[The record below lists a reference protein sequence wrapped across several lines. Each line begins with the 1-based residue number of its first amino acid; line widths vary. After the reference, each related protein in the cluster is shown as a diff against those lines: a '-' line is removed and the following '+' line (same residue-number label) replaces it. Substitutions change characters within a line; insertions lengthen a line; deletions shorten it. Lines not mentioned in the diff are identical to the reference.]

1 MLTSIC
7 LCLEN
12 NIQNRKRYW
21 KRGDGMFETGL
32 QYVRADFHLHTCKDK
47 EFIYSGEQNSFI
59 NDYVSALK
67 EANIN
72 IGVITNHNKF
82 DREEYK
88 AIRKAAKK
96 QDIFILPGV
105 ELTVKEGANG
115 IHTLIVFDPDEWFEN
130 GNNHIQTFL
139 TAAFATIP
147 NPENRNTKSIYD
159 LKNVFEQLNA
169 YGRDYFILFAHVDQ
183 NSGLFSECKGG
194 LLESLAGFA
203 PFRNRVLGLQKSRTR
218 DNLTQFE
225 RCCGYLPALVEGSD
239 PKSITD
245 IGKGDKCTYLKIG
258 EYSYAAIKFAL
269 QDHRDRVSENIPDS
283 KHGFIESISFQGGKF
298 DGQTIMFS
306 RELNTLIGI
315 RGSGKSSVLEA
326 VRYVLGLT
334 AQMDKEYK
342 DSLVKNVFGSGG
354 KATLNVIDKH
364 GKRYAVSRIF
374 GERINIL
381 DENGNDLN
389 INPISLLDGVQYFGQ
404 KDLSGSA
411 DHENGLLEKL
421 ISGRIGQR
429 SNLDSCVNEL
439 IRTVERLLDVSKIPQ
454 QMTEVTTSQ
463 TELEHKLSIFEEK
476 GVADKLK
483 KQSGYAT
490 DTTKLDAVKIK
501 IDAISR
507 DIRNAFS
514 KNAVASNALDGYS
527 SEFNKDIFEDV
538 SRVLSLIDVQLTQ
551 IGSCIAE
558 IDKQRSGMENII
570 SRLKERTDSLADEFA
585 EIKRE
590 IKDETLDVDSFVKM
604 TAELQKMKEKLK
616 QLGEEASSK
625 SKIKASFTKAI
636 RERNDAL
643 LSTYNAY
650 KAETERIN
658 KNQTELRIEIT
669 FKGDREGFKSQLKN
683 DFKGTGVS
691 DIKYQAICDA
701 FTDYAAII
709 EDWIISNGYKLKSIV
724 TPGEYVK
731 MEDKLRNQ
739 YEELL
744 GRQVENKVDIYYHGK
759 LLRQHSI
766 GQRASA
772 LILFILTQDDNDII
786 FIDQPE
792 DDLDNKV
799 IYDEVITAIAQ
810 KKPYMQ
816 FIFATHNANI
826 PVLGDSERVL
836 VVEFQETKIDVT
848 QGNIDLDSTH
858 KQIVDIMEGGKEA
871 FDKRQL
877 IYTSWR

>member
-1 MLTSIC
+1 
-7 LCLEN
+7 
-12 NIQNRKRYW
+12 
-21 KRGDGMFETGL
+21 MFESGL
-32 QYVRADFHLHTCKDK
+32 QYVRTDFHLHTCKDK

-72 IGVITNHNKF
+72 VGVITNHNKF

-105 ELTVKEGANG
+105 ELTIKEGANG
-115 IHTLIVFDPDEWFEN
+115 IHTLIVFNPDEWFED

-147 NPENRNTKSIYD
+147 NPENRNTKSVYD
-159 LKNVFEQLNA
+159 LKNVFEQLDA
-169 YGRDYFILFAHVDQ
+169 YGRDYFIIFAHVDQ

-203 PFRNRVLGLQKSRTR
+203 SFRNRVLGLQKSRTR

-269 QDHRDRVSENIPDS
+269 QDHRDRVSENVPDN

-306 RELNTLIGI
+306 CELNTLIGI

-342 DSLVKNVFGSGG
+342 ESLVKNVFGSGG

-364 GKRYAVSRIF
+364 GKRYSVSRIF
-374 GERINIL
+374 GERINVL

-389 INPISLLDGVQYFGQ
+389 INPISLFDGIQYFGQ
-404 KDLSGSA
+404 KDLSSSA

-421 ISGRIGQR
+421 ISGRIGQP

-439 IRTVERLLDVSKIPQ
+439 VRTVERLLDVSKIPQ
-454 QMTEVTTSQ
+454 QMTEVTTQQ

-490 DTTKLDAVKIK
+490 DTTKVDAVKNR
-501 IDAISR
+501 IDTILR

-514 KNAVASNALDGYS
+514 KNSVASNALDGYS
-527 SEFNKDIFEDV
+527 SDFNKDIFNDI
-538 SRVLSLIDVQLTQ
+538 STVLSLIDVQLAQ
-551 IGSCIAE
+551 IGSCIE
-558 IDKQRSGMENII
+558 EMEKQCGDMEDII
-570 SRLKERTDSLADEFA
+570 ALLRERTDSLADEFA

-604 TAELQKMKEKLK
+604 TAELQKNKEKLK
-616 QLGEEASSK
+616 QLSEEAFSK
-625 SKIKASFTKAI
+625 SKIEAAFTTAV

-643 LSTYNAY
+643 LTTYNAY
-650 KAETERIN
+650 KNETERIN
-658 KNQTELRIEIT
+658 QNQSELRIEIT

-683 DFKGTGVS
+683 DFRGTGIS
-691 DIKYQAICDA
+691 DAKYQLICDA
-701 FTDYAAII
+701 FTDYTAII
-709 EDWIISNGYKLKSIV
+709 EDWIIHDGDILKSIV
-724 TPGEYVK
+724 ASSEYIK
-731 MEDKLRNQ
+731 LEDKLRNQ

-744 GRQVENKVDIYYHGK
+744 SRQVENKVDIYYHGK

-799 IYDEVITAIAQ
+799 IYDEVITAIVQ

-816 FIFATHNANI
+816 FVFATHNANI

-836 VVEFQETKIDVT
+836 VVEFQETQIAVA

-877 IYTSWR
+877 IYTSWH

>member
-1 MLTSIC
+1 
-7 LCLEN
+7 
-12 NIQNRKRYW
+12 
-21 KRGDGMFETGL
+21 MFESGL
-32 QYVRADFHLHTCKDK
+32 QYVRADFHLHTLKDK
-47 EFIYSGEQNSFI
+47 EFTYSGESTSFVG
-59 NDYVSALK
+59 DYVSALK
-67 EANIN
+67 NASIN
-72 IGVITNHNKF
+72 VGIITNHNKF
-82 DREEYK
+82 DIEEYK

-115 IHTLIVFDPDEWFEN
+115 IHTLIVFNPEEWLEN

-139 TAAFATIP
+139 TAAFATIS
-147 NPENRNTKSIYD
+147 NPENCNTKSIFD
-159 LKNVFEQLNA
+159 LKNVFDQLDA
-169 YGRDYFILFAHVDQ
+169 YVRDYFIVFAHVDQ
-183 NSGLFSECKGG
+183 NSGLFSECRGG

-203 PFRNRVLGLQKSRTR
+203 PFRHRVLGLQKSRTR
-218 DNLTQFE
+218 DNLGKFE
-225 RCCGYLPALVEGSD
+225 KCCGYLPALVEGSD
-239 PKSITD
+239 PKSISD
-245 IGKGDKCTYLKIG
+245 IGKGDRCTYLKIG

-269 QDHRDRVSENIPDS
+269 QDYRDRVSESVPDN

-315 RGSGKSSVLEA
+315 RGSGKSSILEA

-334 AQMDKEYK
+334 AQMDKDYK
-342 DSLVKNVFGSGG
+342 ESLVKNVFGSGG

-364 GKRYAVSRIF
+364 GKHYSVSRIL
-374 GERINIL
+374 GERINVL
-381 DENGNDLN
+381 DETGNDLN
-389 INPISLLDGVQYFGQ
+389 INPISLFDGVQYFGQ
-404 KDLSGSA
+404 KDLSSSA

-421 ISGRIGQR
+421 ISGRIGQP
-429 SNLDSCVNEL
+429 SNLDNCVNEL
-439 IRTVERLLDVSKIPQ
+439 IKTVERLLDVSKIPQ
-454 QMTEVTTSQ
+454 QMTEVTTQQ

-490 DTTKLDAVKIK
+490 DTAKLDAVKNR
-501 IDAISR
+501 IDTILR
-507 DIRNAFS
+507 DIRTAFS
-514 KNAVASNALDGYS
+514 KNSVVSSALDGYS
-527 SEFNKDIFEDV
+527 SDFNKDIFGDV
-538 SRVLSLIDVQLTQ
+538 SIVLSSIDAQLAQ
-551 IGSCIAE
+551 IGSCIVE
-558 IDKQRSGMENII
+558 IEKQRSGMDDLI
-570 SRLKERTDSLADEFA
+570 SRLKERIDSLADEFA

-590 IKDETLDVDSFVKM
+590 IKDDTLDVDSFVKM
-604 TAELQKMKEKLK
+604 TAELQKTKEKLK
-616 QLGEEASSK
+616 QLSEEASSK
-625 SKIKASFTKAI
+625 SKIEASFTKAT
-636 RERNDAL
+636 RERNEAL
-643 LSTYNAY
+643 LATYNAY

-658 KNQTELRIEIT
+658 QNQTELKIEIT
-669 FKGDREGFKSQLKN
+669 FKGDREGFKAQLKN
-683 DFKGTGVS
+683 DFKGTGIS
-691 DIKYQAICDA
+691 DIKYQAICDS

-709 EDWIISNGYKLKSIV
+709 EDWIVCDGSKLKGIV

-731 MEDKLRNQ
+731 LEDKLRGQ

-744 GRQVENKVDIYYHGK
+744 NRQVENKVDIYYHGK

-836 VVEFQETKIDVT
+836 VVEFQESRIDVA

>member
-1 MLTSIC
+1 
-7 LCLEN
+7 
-12 NIQNRKRYW
+12 
-21 KRGDGMFETGL
+21 MFESGL
-32 QYVRADFHLHTCKDK
+32 QYVRADFHLHTLKDK
-47 EFIYSGEQNSFI
+47 EFTYSGESTSFVG
-59 NDYVSALK
+59 DYVSALK
-67 EANIN
+67 NASIN
-72 IGVITNHNKF
+72 VGIITNHNKF
-82 DREEYK
+82 DIEEYK

-96 QDIFILPGV
+96 QYIFILPGV

-115 IHTLIVFDPDEWFEN
+115 IHTLIVFNPEEWLEN

-139 TAAFATIP
+139 TAAFATIS
-147 NPENRNTKSIYD
+147 NPENRNTKSIFD
-159 LKNVFEQLNA
+159 LKNVFDQLDA
-169 YGRDYFILFAHVDQ
+169 YGRDYFIVFAHVDQ
-183 NSGLFSECKGG
+183 NSGLFSECRGG

-203 PFRNRVLGLQKSRTR
+203 PFRHRVLGLQKSRTR
-218 DNLTQFE
+218 DNLGKFE
-225 RCCGYLPALVEGSD
+225 KFCGYLPALVEGSD
-239 PKSITD
+239 PKSISD
-245 IGKGDKCTYLKIG
+245 IGKGDRCTYLKIG

-269 QDHRDRVSENIPDS
+269 QDYRERVSESVPNN

-298 DGQTIMFS
+298 DGQTIIFS

-315 RGSGKSSVLEA
+315 RGSGKSSILEA

-334 AQMDKEYK
+334 AQMDKDYK
-342 DSLVKNVFGSGG
+342 ESLVKNVFGSGG

-364 GKRYAVSRIF
+364 GKHYSVSRIL
-374 GERINIL
+374 GERINVL
-381 DENGNDLN
+381 DETGNDLN
-389 INPISLLDGVQYFGQ
+389 INPISLFDGVQYFGQ
-404 KDLSGSA
+404 KDLSSSA

-421 ISGRIGQR
+421 ISGRIGQP
-429 SNLDSCVNEL
+429 SNLDNCVNEL
-439 IRTVERLLDVSKIPQ
+439 IKTVERLLDVSKIPQ
-454 QMTEVTTSQ
+454 QMTEVTAQQ

-490 DTTKLDAVKIK
+490 DTAKLDAVKNR
-501 IDAISR
+501 IDTILR
-507 DIRNAFS
+507 DIRTAFS
-514 KNAVASNALDGYS
+514 KNSVVSSALDGYS
-527 SEFNKDIFEDV
+527 SDFNKDIFGDV
-538 SRVLSLIDVQLTQ
+538 SIVLSSIDAQLAQ
-551 IGSCIAE
+551 IDSCIVE
-558 IDKQRSGMENII
+558 IEKQRSGMDDLI
-570 SRLKERTDSLADEFA
+570 SRLKERIDSLADEFA
-585 EIKRE
+585 QIKRE
-590 IKDETLDVDSFVKM
+590 IKDDTLDVDSFVKM
-604 TAELQKMKEKLK
+604 TAELQKTKEKLK
-616 QLGEEASSK
+616 QLSEEASAK
-625 SKIKASFTKAI
+625 SKIEASFTKAT
-636 RERNDAL
+636 RERNEAL
-643 LSTYNAY
+643 LATYNAY

-658 KNQTELRIEIT
+658 QNQTELKIEIT
-669 FKGDREGFKSQLKN
+669 FKGDREGFKAQLKN
-683 DFKGTGVS
+683 DFKGTGIS
-691 DIKYQAICDA
+691 DIKYQAICDS

-709 EDWIISNGYKLKSIV
+709 EDWIVCDGSKLKGIV
-724 TPGEYVK
+724 TSGEYVK
-731 MEDKLRNQ
+731 LEDKLRGQ

-744 GRQVENKVDIYYHGK
+744 NRQVENKVDIYYHGK

-836 VVEFQETKIDVT
+836 VVEFQESRIDVA

>member
-1 MLTSIC
+1 
-7 LCLEN
+7 
-12 NIQNRKRYW
+12 
-21 KRGDGMFETGL
+21 MFESGL
-32 QYVRADFHLHTCKDK
+32 QYVRADFHLHTLKDK
-47 EFIYSGEQNSFI
+47 EFTYSGESTSFVG
-59 NDYVSALK
+59 DYVSALK
-67 EANIN
+67 NASIN
-72 IGVITNHNKF
+72 VGIITNHNKF
-82 DREEYK
+82 DIEEYK

-115 IHTLIVFDPDEWFEN
+115 IHTLIVFNPDEWLEN
-130 GNNHIQTFL
+130 ANNHIQTFL
-139 TAAFATIP
+139 TAAFATIS
-147 NPENRNTKSIYD
+147 NPENRNTKSIFD
-159 LKNVFEQLNA
+159 LKNVFDQLDA
-169 YGRDYFILFAHVDQ
+169 YGRDYFIVFAHVDQ
-183 NSGLFSECKGG
+183 NSGLFSECRGG

-203 PFRNRVLGLQKSRTR
+203 PFRHRVLGLQKSRTR
-218 DNLTQFE
+218 DNLGKFE
-225 RCCGYLPALVEGSD
+225 KCCGYLPALVEGSD
-239 PKSITD
+239 PKSISD
-245 IGKGDKCTYLKIG
+245 IGKGDRCTYLKIG

-269 QDHRDRVSENIPDS
+269 QDYRDRVSESVPDN

-315 RGSGKSSVLEA
+315 RGSGKSSILEA

-334 AQMDKEYK
+334 AQMDKDYK
-342 DSLVKNVFGSGG
+342 ESLVKNVFGSGG

-364 GKRYAVSRIF
+364 GKHYSVSRIL
-374 GERINIL
+374 GERINVL
-381 DENGNDLN
+381 DETGNDLN
-389 INPISLLDGVQYFGQ
+389 INPISLFDGVQYFGQ
-404 KDLSGSA
+404 KDLSSSA

-421 ISGRIGQR
+421 ISGRIGQP
-429 SNLDSCVNEL
+429 SNLDNCVNEL
-439 IRTVERLLDVSKIPQ
+439 IKTVECLLDVSKIPQ
-454 QMTEVTTSQ
+454 QMTEVTTQQ

-490 DTTKLDAVKIK
+490 DTAKLDAVKNR
-501 IDAISR
+501 IDTILR
-507 DIRNAFS
+507 DIRTAFS
-514 KNAVASNALDGYS
+514 KNSVVSSALDGYS
-527 SEFNKDIFEDV
+527 SDFNKDIFGDV
-538 SRVLSLIDVQLTQ
+538 SIALSSIDAQLAQ
-551 IGSCIAE
+551 IGSCIVE
-558 IDKQRSGMENII
+558 IEKQRSGMDDLI
-570 SRLKERTDSLADEFA
+570 SRLKERIDSLADEFA

-590 IKDETLDVDSFVKM
+590 IKDDTLDVDSFVKM
-604 TAELQKMKEKLK
+604 TAELQKTKEKLK
-616 QLGEEASSK
+616 QLSEEASSK
-625 SKIKASFTKAI
+625 SKIEASFTKAT
-636 RERNDAL
+636 RERNEAL
-643 LSTYNAY
+643 LATYNAY

-658 KNQTELRIEIT
+658 QNQTELKIEIT
-669 FKGDREGFKSQLKN
+669 FKGDREGFKAQLKN
-683 DFKGTGVS
+683 DFKGTGIS
-691 DIKYQAICDA
+691 DIKYQAICDS

-709 EDWIISNGYKLKSIV
+709 EDWIVCDGSKLKGIV

-731 MEDKLRNQ
+731 LEDKLRGQ

-744 GRQVENKVDIYYHGK
+744 NRQVENKVDIYYHGK

-836 VVEFQETKIDVT
+836 VVEFQESRIDVA

-877 IYTSWR
+877 IYTSWH

>member
-1 MLTSIC
+1 
-7 LCLEN
+7 
-12 NIQNRKRYW
+12 
-21 KRGDGMFETGL
+21 MFESGL
-32 QYVRADFHLHTCKDK
+32 QYVRADFHLHTLKDK
-47 EFIYSGEQNSFI
+47 EFTYSGESTSFVG
-59 NDYVSALK
+59 DYVSALK
-67 EANIN
+67 NASIN
-72 IGVITNHNKF
+72 VGIITNHNKF
-82 DREEYK
+82 DIEEYK

-115 IHTLIVFDPDEWFEN
+115 IHTLIVFNPEEWLEN

-139 TAAFATIP
+139 TAAFATIS
-147 NPENRNTKSIYD
+147 NPENCNTKSIFD
-159 LKNVFEQLNA
+159 LKKLFDQLDA
-169 YGRDYFILFAHVDQ
+169 YGRDYFIVFAHVDQ
-183 NSGLFSECKGG
+183 NSGLFSECRGG

-203 PFRNRVLGLQKSRTR
+203 PFRHRVLGLQKSRTR
-218 DNLTQFE
+218 DNLGKFE
-225 RCCGYLPALVEGSD
+225 KCCGYLPALVEGSD
-239 PKSITD
+239 PKSISD
-245 IGKGDKCTYLKIG
+245 IGKGDRCTYLKIG

-269 QDHRDRVSENIPDS
+269 QDYRDRVSESVPDN

-315 RGSGKSSVLEA
+315 RGSGKSSILEA

-334 AQMDKEYK
+334 AQMDKDYK
-342 DSLVKNVFGSGG
+342 ESLVKNVFGSGG

-364 GKRYAVSRIF
+364 GKHYSVSRIL
-374 GERINIL
+374 GERINVL
-381 DENGNDLN
+381 DETGNDLN
-389 INPISLLDGVQYFGQ
+389 INPISLFDGVQYFGQ
-404 KDLSGSA
+404 KDLSSSA

-421 ISGRIGQR
+421 ISGRIGQP
-429 SNLDSCVNEL
+429 SNLDNCVNEL
-439 IRTVERLLDVSKIPQ
+439 IKTVERLLDVSKIPQ
-454 QMTEVTTSQ
+454 QMTEVTTQQ

-490 DTTKLDAVKIK
+490 DTAKLDAVKNR
-501 IDAISR
+501 IDTILR
-507 DIRNAFS
+507 DIRTAFS
-514 KNAVASNALDGYS
+514 KNSVVSSALDGYS
-527 SEFNKDIFEDV
+527 SDFNKDIFGDV
-538 SRVLSLIDVQLTQ
+538 SIVLSSIDAQLAQ
-551 IGSCIAE
+551 IGSCIVE
-558 IDKQRSGMENII
+558 IEKQRSGMDDLI
-570 SRLKERTDSLADEFA
+570 SRLKERIDSLADEFA

-590 IKDETLDVDSFVKM
+590 IKDDTLDVDSFVKM
-604 TAELQKMKEKLK
+604 TAELQKTKEKLK
-616 QLGEEASSK
+616 QLSEEASSK
-625 SKIKASFTKAI
+625 SKIEASFTKAT
-636 RERNDAL
+636 RERNEAL
-643 LSTYNAY
+643 LATYNAY

-658 KNQTELRIEIT
+658 QNQTELKIEIT
-669 FKGDREGFKSQLKN
+669 FKGDREGFKAQLKN
-683 DFKGTGVS
+683 DFKGTGIS
-691 DIKYQAICDA
+691 DIKYQAICDS

-709 EDWIISNGYKLKSIV
+709 EDWIVCDGSKLKGIV

-731 MEDKLRNQ
+731 LEDKLRGQ

-744 GRQVENKVDIYYHGK
+744 NRQVENKVDIYYHGK

-836 VVEFQETKIDVT
+836 VVEFQESRIDVA

>member
-1 MLTSIC
+1 
-7 LCLEN
+7 
-12 NIQNRKRYW
+12 
-21 KRGDGMFETGL
+21 MFETGL
-32 QYVRADFHLHTCKDK
+32 QYVRADFHLHTGKDK
-47 EFIYSGEQNSFI
+47 EFVYSGEQNSFVS
-59 NDYVSALK
+59 DYISALK
-67 EANIN
+67 AANIN
-72 IGVITNHNKF
+72 IGIITNHNKF
-82 DREEYK
+82 DKEEYK
-88 AIRKAAKK
+88 AIRRAAKK

-105 ELTVKEGANG
+105 ELTIKEGANG
-115 IHTLIVFDPDEWFEN
+115 VHTLIVFNPDEWLED

-147 NPENRNTKSIYD
+147 NPENRNTKSVYD
-159 LKNVFEQLNA
+159 LKDVFEQLDA
-169 YGRDYFILFAHVDQ
+169 YGR

-203 PFRNRVLGLQKSRTR
+203 PFKNRVLGLQKSRTR
-218 DNLTQFE
+218 DNLKQFE

-239 PKSITD
+239 PKCIKD

-269 QDHRDRVSENIPDS
+269 QDHRDRVSENVPDC

-298 DGQTIMFS
+298 DGQTITFS
-306 RELNTLIGI
+306 CELNTLIGI
-315 RGSGKSSVLEA
+315 RGSGKSSILEA
-326 VRYVLGLT
+326 IRYVLGLT

-342 DSLVKNVFGSGG
+342 ESLVKNVFGSGG
-354 KATLNVIDKH
+354 KATLSVIDKH
-364 GKRYAVSRIF
+364 GKRYSISRIF
-374 GERINIL
+374 GERINVL
-381 DENGNDLN
+381 DESGNDLN
-389 INPISLLDGVQYFGQ
+389 INPISLFDGVQYFGQ
-404 KDLSGSA
+404 KDLSSSA

-421 ISGRIGQR
+421 ISGRIGQP

-439 IRTVERLLDVSKIPQ
+439 VRTVERLLDVSKIPQ
-454 QMTEVTTSQ
+454 QMAETTTQQ
-463 TELEHKLSIFEEK
+463 TELEHKLSIFQEK

-490 DTTKLDAVKIK
+490 DATKLETIK
-501 IDAISR
+501 NRIDTILR
-507 DIRNAFS
+507 DMRNAFS
-514 KNAVASNALDGYS
+514 KNSVLANALDGYS
-527 SEFNKDIFEDV
+527 SDFNKDIFEDV
-538 SRVLSLIDVQLTQ
+538 ATVLSLIDGQLTQ

-558 IDKQRSGMENII
+558 IEKQRSGMEELI
-570 SRLKERTDSLADEFA
+570 SRLKARADSLADEFA

-590 IKDETLDVDSFVKM
+590 IQDETLDVDSFVKM
-604 TAELQKMKEKLK
+604 TTDLQKTKEKLK
-616 QLGEEASSK
+616 QLSEKAASK
-625 SKIKASFTKAI
+625 SKIEASFTKAI

-643 LSTYNAY
+643 LATYNAY

-658 KNQTELRIEIT
+658 HNQTELRIEIT
-669 FKGDREGFKSQLKN
+669 FKGDREGFKSQMKN
-683 DFKGTGVS
+683 DFKGTGIS

-709 EDWIISNGYKLKSIV
+709 EDWIIFDGNKLKSMV
-724 TPGEYVK
+724 SPGEYVK
-731 MEDKLRNQ
+731 LEDKLRNQ

-744 GRQVENKVDIYYHGK
+744 SRQVENKVDIYYHGK

-772 LILFILTQDDNDII
+772 LILFILTQDNNDVI

-799 IYDEVITAIAQ
+799 IYDEVITAIVQ

-836 VVEFQETKIDVT
+836 VVEFKESKIDVA

>member
-1 MLTSIC
+1 M
-7 LCLEN
+7 
-12 NIQNRKRYW
+12 
-21 KRGDGMFETGL
+21 
-32 QYVRADFHLHTCKDK
+32 
-47 EFIYSGEQNSFI
+47 
-59 NDYVSALK
+59 
-67 EANIN
+67 
-72 IGVITNHNKF
+72 
-82 DREEYK
+82 
-88 AIRKAAKK
+88 
-96 QDIFILPGV
+96 
-105 ELTVKEGANG
+105 
-115 IHTLIVFDPDEWFEN
+115 
-130 GNNHIQTFL
+130 
-139 TAAFATIP
+139 
-147 NPENRNTKSIYD
+147 
-159 LKNVFEQLNA
+159 
-169 YGRDYFILFAHVDQ
+169 
-183 NSGLFSECKGG
+183 
-194 LLESLAGFA
+194 LESLAGFA
-203 PFRNRVLGLQKSRTR
+203 PFRHRVLGLQKSRTR
-218 DNLTQFE
+218 DNLGKFE
-225 RCCGYLPALVEGSD
+225 KCCGYLPALVEGSD
-239 PKSITD
+239 PKSISD
-245 IGKGDKCTYLKIG
+245 IGKGDRCTYLKIG

-269 QDHRDRVSENIPDS
+269 QDYRDRVSESVPDN

-315 RGSGKSSVLEA
+315 RGGGKSSILEA

-334 AQMDKEYK
+334 AQMDKDYK
-342 DSLVKNVFGSGG
+342 ESLVKNVFGSGG

-364 GKRYAVSRIF
+364 GKHYSVSRIL
-374 GERINIL
+374 GERINVL
-381 DENGNDLN
+381 DETGNDLN
-389 INPISLLDGVQYFGQ
+389 INPISLFDGVQYFGQ
-404 KDLSGSA
+404 KDLSSSA

-421 ISGRIGQR
+421 ISGRIGQP
-429 SNLDSCVNEL
+429 SNLDNCVNEL
-439 IRTVERLLDVSKIPQ
+439 IKTVERLLDVSKIPQ
-454 QMTEVTTSQ
+454 QMTEVTTQQ

-490 DTTKLDAVKIK
+490 DTAKLDAVKNR
-501 IDAISR
+501 IDTILR
-507 DIRNAFS
+507 DIRTAFS
-514 KNAVASNALDGYS
+514 KNSVVSSALDGYS
-527 SEFNKDIFEDV
+527 SDFNKDIFGDV
-538 SRVLSLIDVQLTQ
+538 SIVLSSIDAQLAQ
-551 IGSCIAE
+551 IGSCIVE
-558 IDKQRSGMENII
+558 IEKQRSGMDDLI
-570 SRLKERTDSLADEFA
+570 SRLKERIDSLADEFA

-590 IKDETLDVDSFVKM
+590 IKDDTLDVDSFVKM
-604 TAELQKMKEKLK
+604 TAELQKTKEKLK
-616 QLGEEASSK
+616 QLSEEASSK
-625 SKIKASFTKAI
+625 SKIEASFTKAT
-636 RERNDAL
+636 RERNEAL
-643 LSTYNAY
+643 LATYNAY

-658 KNQTELRIEIT
+658 QNQTELKIEIT
-669 FKGDREGFKSQLKN
+669 FKGDREGFKAQLKN
-683 DFKGTGVS
+683 DFKGTGIS
-691 DIKYQAICDA
+691 DIKYQDICDS

-709 EDWIISNGYKLKSIV
+709 EDWIVCDGSKLKGIV

-731 MEDKLRNQ
+731 LEDKLRGQ

-744 GRQVENKVDIYYHGK
+744 NRQVENKVDIYYHGK

-836 VVEFQETKIDVT
+836 VVEFQESRIDVA

>member
-1 MLTSIC
+1 
-7 LCLEN
+7 
-12 NIQNRKRYW
+12 
-21 KRGDGMFETGL
+21 MFESGL
-32 QYVRADFHLHTCKDK
+32 QYVRADFHLHTLKDK
-47 EFIYSGEQNSFI
+47 EFTYSGESTSFVG
-59 NDYVSALK
+59 DYVSALK
-67 EANIN
+67 NASIN
-72 IGVITNHNKF
+72 VGILTNHNKF
-82 DREEYK
+82 DIEEYK

-115 IHTLIVFDPDEWFEN
+115 IHTLIVFNPEEWLEN

-139 TAAFATIP
+139 TAAFATIS
-147 NPENRNTKSIYD
+147 NPENCNTKSIFD
-159 LKNVFEQLNA
+159 LKNVFDQLDA
-169 YGRDYFILFAHVDQ
+169 YGRDYFIVFAHVDQ
-183 NSGLFSECKGG
+183 NSGLFSECRGG

-203 PFRNRVLGLQKSRTR
+203 PFRHRVLGLQKSRTR
-218 DNLTQFE
+218 DNLGKFE
-225 RCCGYLPALVEGSD
+225 KCCGYLPALVEGSD
-239 PKSITD
+239 PKSISD
-245 IGKGDKCTYLKIG
+245 IGKGDRCTYLKIG

-269 QDHRDRVSENIPDS
+269 QDYRDRVSESVPDN

-315 RGSGKSSVLEA
+315 RGSGKSSILEA

-334 AQMDKEYK
+334 AQMDKDYK
-342 DSLVKNVFGSGG
+342 ESLVKNVFGSGG

-364 GKRYAVSRIF
+364 GKHYSVSRIL
-374 GERINIL
+374 GERINVL
-381 DENGNDLN
+381 DETGNDLN
-389 INPISLLDGVQYFGQ
+389 INPISLFDGVQYFGQ
-404 KDLSGSA
+404 KDLSSSA

-421 ISGRIGQR
+421 ISGRIGQP
-429 SNLDSCVNEL
+429 SNLDNCVNEL
-439 IRTVERLLDVSKIPQ
+439 IKTVERLLDVSKIPQ
-454 QMTEVTTSQ
+454 QMTEVTTQQ

-490 DTTKLDAVKIK
+490 DTAKLDAVKNR
-501 IDAISR
+501 IDTILR
-507 DIRNAFS
+507 DIRTAFS
-514 KNAVASNALDGYS
+514 KNSVVSSALDGYS
-527 SEFNKDIFEDV
+527 SDFNKDIFGDV
-538 SRVLSLIDVQLTQ
+538 SIVLSSIDAQLAQ
-551 IGSCIAE
+551 IGSCIVE
-558 IDKQRSGMENII
+558 IEKQRSGMDDLI
-570 SRLKERTDSLADEFA
+570 SRLKERIDSLADEFA

-590 IKDETLDVDSFVKM
+590 IKDDTLDVDSFVKM
-604 TAELQKMKEKLK
+604 TAELQKTKEKLK
-616 QLGEEASSK
+616 QLSEEASSK
-625 SKIKASFTKAI
+625 SKIEASFTKAT
-636 RERNDAL
+636 RERNEAL
-643 LSTYNAY
+643 LATYNAY

-658 KNQTELRIEIT
+658 QNQTELKIEIT
-669 FKGDREGFKSQLKN
+669 FKGDREGFKAQLKN
-683 DFKGTGVS
+683 DFKGTGIS
-691 DIKYQAICDA
+691 DIKYQAICDS

-709 EDWIISNGYKLKSIV
+709 EDWIVCDGSKLKGIV

-731 MEDKLRNQ
+731 LEDKLRGQ

-744 GRQVENKVDIYYHGK
+744 NRQVENKVDIYYHGK

-836 VVEFQETKIDVT
+836 VVEFQESRIDVA

>member
-1 MLTSIC
+1 
-7 LCLEN
+7 
-12 NIQNRKRYW
+12 
-21 KRGDGMFETGL
+21 MFESGL
-32 QYVRADFHLHTCKDK
+32 QYVRADFHLHTLKDK
-47 EFIYSGEQNSFI
+47 EFTYSGESTSFVG
-59 NDYVSALK
+59 DYVSALK
-67 EANIN
+67 NASIN
-72 IGVITNHNKF
+72 VGIITNHNKF
-82 DREEYK
+82 DIEEYK

-115 IHTLIVFDPDEWFEN
+115 IHTLIVFNPEEWLEN

-139 TAAFATIP
+139 TAAFATIS
-147 NPENRNTKSIYD
+147 NPENRNTKSIFD
-159 LKNVFEQLNA
+159 LKNVFDQLDA
-169 YGRDYFILFAHVDQ
+169 YGRDYFIVFAHVDQ
-183 NSGLFSECKGG
+183 NSGLFSECRGG

-203 PFRNRVLGLQKSRTR
+203 PFRHRVLGLQKSRTR
-218 DNLTQFE
+218 DNLGKFE
-225 RCCGYLPALVEGSD
+225 KCCGYLPALVEGSD
-239 PKSITD
+239 PKSISD
-245 IGKGDKCTYLKIG
+245 IGKGDRCTYLKIG

-269 QDHRDRVSENIPDS
+269 QDYRDRVSESVPDN

-315 RGSGKSSVLEA
+315 RGSGKSSILEA

-334 AQMDKEYK
+334 AQMDKDYK
-342 DSLVKNVFGSGG
+342 ESLVKNVFGSGG

-364 GKRYAVSRIF
+364 GKHYSVSRIL
-374 GERINIL
+374 GERINVL
-381 DENGNDLN
+381 DETGNDLN
-389 INPISLLDGVQYFGQ
+389 INPISLFDGVQYFGQ
-404 KDLSGSA
+404 KDLSSSA

-421 ISGRIGQR
+421 ISGRIGQP
-429 SNLDSCVNEL
+429 SNLDNCVNEL
-439 IRTVERLLDVSKIPQ
+439 IKTVERLLDVSKIPQ
-454 QMTEVTTSQ
+454 QMTEVTTQQ

-490 DTTKLDAVKIK
+490 DTAKLDAVKNR
-501 IDAISR
+501 IDTILR
-507 DIRNAFS
+507 DIRTAFS
-514 KNAVASNALDGYS
+514 KNSVVSSALDGYS
-527 SEFNKDIFEDV
+527 SDFNKDIFGDV
-538 SRVLSLIDVQLTQ
+538 SIVLSSIDAQLAQ
-551 IGSCIAE
+551 IGSCIVE
-558 IDKQRSGMENII
+558 IKKQRSGMDDLI
-570 SRLKERTDSLADEFA
+570 SRLKERIDSLADEFA

-590 IKDETLDVDSFVKM
+590 IKDDTLDVDSFVKM
-604 TAELQKMKEKLK
+604 TAELQKTKEKLK
-616 QLGEEASSK
+616 QLSEEASSK
-625 SKIKASFTKAI
+625 SKIEASFTKAT
-636 RERNDAL
+636 RERNEAL
-643 LSTYNAY
+643 LATYNAY

-658 KNQTELRIEIT
+658 QNQTELKIEIT
-669 FKGDREGFKSQLKN
+669 FKGDREGFKAQLKN
-683 DFKGTGVS
+683 DFKGTGIS
-691 DIKYQAICDA
+691 DIKYQAICDS

-709 EDWIISNGYKLKSIV
+709 EDWIVCDGSKLKGIV

-731 MEDKLRNQ
+731 LEDKLLGQ

-744 GRQVENKVDIYYHGK
+744 NRQVENKVDIYYHGK

-836 VVEFQETKIDVT
+836 VVEFQESRIDVA

>member
-1 MLTSIC
+1 
-7 LCLEN
+7 
-12 NIQNRKRYW
+12 
-21 KRGDGMFETGL
+21 MFESGL
-32 QYVRADFHLHTCKDK
+32 QYVRADFHLHTLKDK
-47 EFIYSGEQNSFI
+47 EFTYSGESTSFVG
-59 NDYVSALK
+59 DYVSALK
-67 EANIN
+67 NASIN
-72 IGVITNHNKF
+72 VGIITNHNKF
-82 DREEYK
+82 DIEEYK

-115 IHTLIVFDPDEWFEN
+115 IHTLIVFNPEEWLEN

-139 TAAFATIP
+139 TAAFATIS
-147 NPENRNTKSIYD
+147 NPENCNTKSIFD
-159 LKNVFEQLNA
+159 LKNVFDQLDA
-169 YGRDYFILFAHVDQ
+169 YGRDYFIVFANVDQ
-183 NSGLFSECKGG
+183 NSGLFSECRGG

-203 PFRNRVLGLQKSRTR
+203 PFRHRVLGLQKSRTR
-218 DNLTQFE
+218 DNLGKFE
-225 RCCGYLPALVEGSD
+225 KCCGYLPALVEGSD
-239 PKSITD
+239 PKSISD
-245 IGKGDKCTYLKIG
+245 IGKGDRCTYLKIG

-269 QDHRDRVSENIPDS
+269 QDYRDRVSESVPDN

-315 RGSGKSSVLEA
+315 RGSGKSSILEA

-334 AQMDKEYK
+334 AQMDKDYK
-342 DSLVKNVFGSGG
+342 ESLVKNVFGSGG

-364 GKRYAVSRIF
+364 GKHYSVSRIL
-374 GERINIL
+374 GERINVL
-381 DENGNDLN
+381 DETGNDLN
-389 INPISLLDGVQYFGQ
+389 INPISLFDGVQYFGQ
-404 KDLSGSA
+404 KDLSSSA

-421 ISGRIGQR
+421 ISGRIGQP
-429 SNLDSCVNEL
+429 SNLDNCVNEL
-439 IRTVERLLDVSKIPQ
+439 IKTVERLLDVSKIPQ
-454 QMTEVTTSQ
+454 QMTEVTTQQ

-490 DTTKLDAVKIK
+490 DTAKLDAVKNR
-501 IDAISR
+501 IDTILR
-507 DIRNAFS
+507 DIRTAFS
-514 KNAVASNALDGYS
+514 KNSVVSSALDGYS
-527 SEFNKDIFEDV
+527 SDFNKDIFGDV
-538 SRVLSLIDVQLTQ
+538 SIVLSSIDAQLAQ
-551 IGSCIAE
+551 IGSCIVE
-558 IDKQRSGMENII
+558 IEKQRSGMDDLI
-570 SRLKERTDSLADEFA
+570 SRLKERIDSLADEFA

-590 IKDETLDVDSFVKM
+590 IKDDTLDVDSFVKM
-604 TAELQKMKEKLK
+604 TAELQKTKEKLK
-616 QLGEEASSK
+616 QLSEEASSK
-625 SKIKASFTKAI
+625 SKIEASFTKAT
-636 RERNDAL
+636 RERNEAL
-643 LSTYNAY
+643 LATYNAY

-658 KNQTELRIEIT
+658 QNQTELKIEIT
-669 FKGDREGFKSQLKN
+669 FKGDREGFKAQLKN
-683 DFKGTGVS
+683 DFKGTGIS
-691 DIKYQAICDA
+691 DIKYQAICDS

-709 EDWIISNGYKLKSIV
+709 EDWIVCDGSKLKGIV

-731 MEDKLRNQ
+731 LEDKLRGQ

-744 GRQVENKVDIYYHGK
+744 NRQVENKVDIYYHGK

-836 VVEFQETKIDVT
+836 VVEFQESRIDVA

>member
-1 MLTSIC
+1 
-7 LCLEN
+7 
-12 NIQNRKRYW
+12 
-21 KRGDGMFETGL
+21 MFESGL
-32 QYVRADFHLHTCKDK
+32 QYVRADFHLHTLKDK
-47 EFIYSGEQNSFI
+47 EFTYSGESTSFVG
-59 NDYVSALK
+59 DYVSALK
-67 EANIN
+67 NASIN
-72 IGVITNHNKF
+72 VGIITNHNKF
-82 DREEYK
+82 DIEEYK

-115 IHTLIVFDPDEWFEN
+115 IHTLIVFNPEEWLEN

-139 TAAFATIP
+139 TAAFATIS
-147 NPENRNTKSIYD
+147 NPENRNTKSIFD
-159 LKNVFEQLNA
+159 LKNVFDQLDA
-169 YGRDYFILFAHVDQ
+169 YGRDYFIVFAHVDQ
-183 NSGLFSECKGG
+183 NSGLFSECRGG

-203 PFRNRVLGLQKSRTR
+203 PFRHRVLGLQKSRTR
-218 DNLTQFE
+218 DNLGKFE
-225 RCCGYLPALVEGSD
+225 KCCGYLPALVEGSD
-239 PKSITD
+239 PKSISD
-245 IGKGDKCTYLKIG
+245 IGKGDRCTYLKIG

-269 QDHRDRVSENIPDS
+269 QDYRDRVSESVPDN

-315 RGSGKSSVLEA
+315 RGSGKSSILEA

-334 AQMDKEYK
+334 AQMDKDYK
-342 DSLVKNVFGSGG
+342 ESLVKNVFGSGG

-364 GKRYAVSRIF
+364 GKHYSVSRIL
-374 GERINIL
+374 GERINVL
-381 DENGNDLN
+381 DETGNDLN
-389 INPISLLDGVQYFGQ
+389 INPISLFDGVQYFGQ
-404 KDLSGSA
+404 KDLSSSA

-421 ISGRIGQR
+421 ISGRIGQP
-429 SNLDSCVNEL
+429 SNLDNCVNEL
-439 IRTVERLLDVSKIPQ
+439 IKTVERLLDVSKIPQ
-454 QMTEVTTSQ
+454 QMTEVTTQQ

-490 DTTKLDAVKIK
+490 DTAKLDAVKNR
-501 IDAISR
+501 IDTILR
-507 DIRNAFS
+507 DIRTAFS
-514 KNAVASNALDGYS
+514 KNSVVSSALDGYS
-527 SEFNKDIFEDV
+527 SDFNKDIFGDV
-538 SRVLSLIDVQLTQ
+538 SIVLSSIDAQLAQ
-551 IGSCIAE
+551 IGSCIVE
-558 IDKQRSGMENII
+558 IEKQRSGMDDLI
-570 SRLKERTDSLADEFA
+570 SRLKERIDSLADEFA

-590 IKDETLDVDSFVKM
+590 IKDDTLDVDSFVKM
-604 TAELQKMKEKLK
+604 TAELQKTKEKLK
-616 QLGEEASSK
+616 QLSEEASSK
-625 SKIKASFTKAI
+625 SKIEASFTKAT
-636 RERNDAL
+636 RERNEAL
-643 LSTYNAY
+643 LATYNAY

-658 KNQTELRIEIT
+658 QNQTELKIEIT
-669 FKGDREGFKSQLKN
+669 FKGDREGFKAQHKN
-683 DFKGTGVS
+683 DFKGTGIS
-691 DIKYQAICDA
+691 DIKYQAICDS

-709 EDWIISNGYKLKSIV
+709 EDWIVCDGSKLKGIV

-731 MEDKLRNQ
+731 LEDKLRGQ

-744 GRQVENKVDIYYHGK
+744 NRQVENKVDIYYHGK

-836 VVEFQETKIDVT
+836 VVEFQESRIDVA

>member
-1 MLTSIC
+1 MS
-7 LCLEN
+7 
-12 NIQNRKRYW
+12 
-21 KRGDGMFETGL
+21 DGMFETGL

-47 EFIYSGEQNSFI
+47 EFVYSGEQNSFI
-59 NDYVSALK
+59 NAYVSALK

-72 IGVITNHNKF
+72 VGVITNHNKF

-105 ELTVKEGANG
+105 ELTIKEGANG
-115 IHTLIVFDPDEWFEN
+115 IHTLIVFNPDEWFES

-147 NPENRNTKSIYD
+147 NPENRNTKSVYD
-159 LKNVFEQLNA
+159 LKNVFEQLDA
-169 YGRDYFILFAHVDQ
+169 YGRDYFIIFAHVDQ

-194 LLESLAGFA
+194 LLESLAGFV
-203 PFRNRVLGLQKSRTR
+203 PFRNRVLGLQKSRTH
-218 DNLTQFE
+218 DNLTQFK
-225 RCCGYLPALVEGSD
+225 RYCGYLPALVEGSD

-258 EYSYAAIKFAL
+258 EYSYDAIKFAL
-269 QDHRDRVSENIPDS
+269 QDHKDRVSENVPDS

-298 DGQTIMFS
+298 DGQTIIFS
-306 RELNTLIGI
+306 RDLNTLIGI

-342 DSLVKNVFGSGG
+342 ESLVKNVFGSGG
-354 KATLNVIDKH
+354 KATLSVIDKH
-364 GKRYAVSRIF
+364 GKRYSVSRIF
-374 GERINIL
+374 GERINVL

-389 INPISLLDGVQYFGQ
+389 INPISLFDGVQYFGQ
-404 KDLSGSA
+404 KDLSSSA

-421 ISGRIGQR
+421 ISSRIGQS

-439 IRTVERLLDVSKIPQ
+439 VRTVERLLDVSKIPQ
-454 QMTEVTTSQ
+454 QMTEVTTLQ

-490 DTTKLDAVKIK
+490 DTTKLDAVKNR
-501 IDAISR
+501 IDAILR

-514 KNAVASNALDGYS
+514 KNTVASNALDGYS
-527 SEFNKDIFEDV
+527 SDFNKDIFDDV
-538 SRVLSLIDVQLTQ
+538 STVLSLIDAQLTQ

-558 IDKQRSGMENII
+558 IEKQCSSMEDII
-570 SRLKERTDSLADEFA
+570 SCLKERTDSLADEFA
-585 EIKRE
+585 EIIRE

-604 TAELQKMKEKLK
+604 TTELQKTKEKLK
-616 QLGEEASSK
+616 QLSEEASSK
-625 SKIKASFTKAI
+625 SKIEASFTKAT
-636 RERNDAL
+636 RERNEVL
-643 LSTYNAY
+643 LTTYNAY

-658 KNQTELRIEIT
+658 QNQTELRIEIT

-683 DFKGTGVS
+683 DFKGTGIS
-691 DIKYQAICDA
+691 DTKYQAISDA

-709 EDWIISNGYKLKSIV
+709 EDWINFDGNKLKSMV
-724 TPGEYVK
+724 SPGEYVK
-731 MEDKLRNQ
+731 LEDKLRNQ

-744 GRQVENKVDIYYHGK
+744 SRQVENKVDIYYHGK

-772 LILFILTQDDNDII
+772 LILFILTQDNNDVI

-799 IYDEVITAIAQ
+799 IYDEVITAIVQ

-836 VVEFQETKIDVT
+836 VVEFKESKIDVA

>member
-1 MLTSIC
+1 
-7 LCLEN
+7 
-12 NIQNRKRYW
+12 
-21 KRGDGMFETGL
+21 MFENGL
-32 QYVRADFHLHTCKDK
+32 QYVRSDFHLHTNKDK
-47 EFIYSGEQNSFI
+47 EFTYSGEQNSFV

-67 EANIN
+67 EANISV
-72 IGVITNHNKF
+72 GVITNHNKF
-82 DREEYK
+82 DIDEYK

-105 ELTVKEGANG
+105 ELTIKEGANG
-115 IHTLIVFDPDEWFEN
+115 IHTLIAFNPDEWLEG

-139 TAAFATIP
+139 TAAFATVH
-147 NPENRNTKSIYD
+147 NPENRNTKSVYD
-159 LKNVFEQLNA
+159 LKNVFEKLDA
-169 YGRDYFILFAHVDQ
+169 YGRDYFIIFAHVDQ

-203 PFRNRVLGLQKSRTR
+203 PFKKRVLGLQKSRTR
-218 DNLTQFE
+218 DHLNQFE

-239 PKSITD
+239 PKSIAE
-245 IGKGDKCTYLKIG
+245 IGKGDKCTNLKIG
-258 EYSYAAIKFAL
+258 EFSYAAIKFAL
-269 QDHRDRVSENIPDS
+269 QDYKDRVRETVPDS
-283 KHGFIESISFQGGKF
+283 KHGYIESISFQGGKF

-326 VRYVLGLT
+326 VRYVLGLS

-364 GKRYAVSRIF
+364 GKRYSVSRIF
-374 GERINIL
+374 GERINVL

-389 INPISLLDGVQYFGQ
+389 INPISLFDGVQYFGQ
-404 KDLSGSA
+404 KDLSSSA

-421 ISGRIGQR
+421 ISGRIGQP
-429 SNLDSCVNEL
+429 SILDSCVNEL
-439 IRTVERLLDVSKIPQ
+439 VRTVKRLLDVSKIPQ
-454 QMTEVTTSQ
+454 QMTEVTTQQ

-483 KQSGYAT
+483 KQSGYTT
-490 DTTKLDAVKIK
+490 DTTKLDAVKNR
-501 IDAISR
+501 IDAILC
-507 DIRNAFS
+507 DIHNAFS
-514 KNAVASNALDGYS
+514 KNSVASNALDGYS
-527 SEFNKDIFEDV
+527 SDYNKDIFEDI
-538 SRVLSLIDVQLTQ
+538 SAVLSLIDVQLIQ

-558 IDKQRSGMENII
+558 IEKQRSGIEDII
-570 SRLKERTDSLADEFA
+570 SRLKKRTDSLADEFA

-604 TAELQKMKEKLK
+604 TAELQKIKEKLK
-616 QLGEEASSK
+616 QLSEEASSK
-625 SKIKASFTKAI
+625 SKIEASFTKAA
-636 RERNDAL
+636 RERNEAL
-643 LSTYNAY
+643 LTTYNAY
-650 KAETERIN
+650 KTETERIN
-658 KNQTELRIEIT
+658 QNQSELRIEIT
-669 FKGDREGFKSQLKN
+669 FKGDREGFKSQIKN
-683 DFKGTGVS
+683 DFKGTGIT
-691 DIKYQAICDA
+691 DNKYQTICDEFA
-701 FTDYAAII
+701 DYVAII
-709 EDWIISNGYKLKSIV
+709 EDWIIYDGKKLKSIV
-724 TPGEYVK
+724 SSGEYIK
-731 MEDKLRNQ
+731 LEEKLRTQ

-744 GRQVENKVDIYYHGK
+744 SRQVQNKVDIYYHGK
-759 LLRQHSI
+759 LLRKHSI

-772 LILFILTQDDNDII
+772 LILFILTQDNNDVI

-810 KKPYMQ
+810 KKPHMQ

-836 VVEFQETKIDVT
+836 VVEFQETKIGVA
-848 QGNIDLDSTH
+848 QGNIDLSSTH

-877 IYTSWR
+877 IYTSWH

>member
-1 MLTSIC
+1 
-7 LCLEN
+7 
-12 NIQNRKRYW
+12 
-21 KRGDGMFETGL
+21 MFESGL
-32 QYVRADFHLHTCKDK
+32 QYVRADFHLHTLKDK
-47 EFIYSGEQNSFI
+47 EFTYSGESTSFVG
-59 NDYVSALK
+59 DYVSALK
-67 EANIN
+67 NASIN
-72 IGVITNHNKF
+72 VGIITNHNKF
-82 DREEYK
+82 DIEEYK

-115 IHTLIVFDPDEWFEN
+115 IHTLIVFNPEEWLEN

-139 TAAFATIP
+139 TAAFATIS
-147 NPENRNTKSIYD
+147 NPENRNTKSMFD
-159 LKNVFEQLNA
+159 LKNVFDQLDA
-169 YGRDYFILFAHVDQ
+169 YGRDYFIVFAHVDQ
-183 NSGLFSECKGG
+183 NSGLFSECRGG

-203 PFRNRVLGLQKSRTR
+203 PFRHRVLGLQKSRTR
-218 DNLTQFE
+218 DNLGKFE
-225 RCCGYLPALVEGSD
+225 KCCGYLPALVEGSD
-239 PKSITD
+239 PKSISD
-245 IGKGDKCTYLKIG
+245 IGKGDRCTYLKIG

-269 QDHRDRVSENIPDS
+269 QDYRDRVSESVPDN

-315 RGSGKSSVLEA
+315 RGSGKSSILEA

-334 AQMDKEYK
+334 AQMDKDYK
-342 DSLVKNVFGSGG
+342 ESLVKNVFGSGG

-364 GKRYAVSRIF
+364 GKHYSVSRIL
-374 GERINIL
+374 GERINVL
-381 DENGNDLN
+381 DETGNDLN
-389 INPISLLDGVQYFGQ
+389 INPISLFDGVQYFGQ
-404 KDLSGSA
+404 KDLSSSA

-421 ISGRIGQR
+421 ISGRIGQP
-429 SNLDSCVNEL
+429 SNLDNCVNEL
-439 IRTVERLLDVSKIPQ
+439 IKTVERLLDVSKIPQ
-454 QMTEVTTSQ
+454 QMTEVTTQQ

-490 DTTKLDAVKIK
+490 DTAKLDAVKNR
-501 IDAISR
+501 IDTILR
-507 DIRNAFS
+507 DIRTAFS
-514 KNAVASNALDGYS
+514 KNSVVSSALDGYS
-527 SEFNKDIFEDV
+527 SDFNKDIFGDV
-538 SRVLSLIDVQLTQ
+538 SIVLSSIDAQLAQ
-551 IGSCIAE
+551 IGSCIVE
-558 IDKQRSGMENII
+558 IEKQRSGMDDLI
-570 SRLKERTDSLADEFA
+570 SRLKERIDSLADEFA

-590 IKDETLDVDSFVKM
+590 IKDDTLDVDSFVKM
-604 TAELQKMKEKLK
+604 TAELQKTKEKLK
-616 QLGEEASSK
+616 QLSEEASSK
-625 SKIKASFTKAI
+625 SKIEASFTKAT
-636 RERNDAL
+636 RERNEAL
-643 LSTYNAY
+643 LATYNAY

-658 KNQTELRIEIT
+658 QNQTELKIEIT
-669 FKGDREGFKSQLKN
+669 FKGDREGFKAQLKN
-683 DFKGTGVS
+683 DFKGTGIS
-691 DIKYQAICDA
+691 DIKYQAICDS

-709 EDWIISNGYKLKSIV
+709 EDWIVCDGSKLKGIV

-731 MEDKLRNQ
+731 LEDKLLGQ

-744 GRQVENKVDIYYHGK
+744 NRQVENKVDIYYHGK

-836 VVEFQETKIDVT
+836 VVEFQESRIDVA

>member
-1 MLTSIC
+1 
-7 LCLEN
+7 
-12 NIQNRKRYW
+12 
-21 KRGDGMFETGL
+21 MFENGL
-32 QYVRADFHLHTCKDK
+32 QYVRSDFHLHTNKDK
-47 EFIYSGEQNSFI
+47 EFTYTGEQNSFV

-67 EANIN
+67 EANISV
-72 IGVITNHNKF
+72 GVITNHNKF
-82 DREEYK
+82 DIDEYK

-105 ELTVKEGANG
+105 ELTIKEGANG
-115 IHTLIVFDPDEWFEN
+115 IHTLIAFNPDEWLEG

-139 TAAFATIP
+139 TAAFATVR
-147 NPENRNTKSIYD
+147 NPENRNTKSVYD
-159 LKNVFEQLNA
+159 LKNVFEKLDA
-169 YGRDYFILFAHVDQ
+169 YGRDYFIIFAHVDQ

-203 PFRNRVLGLQKSRTR
+203 SFRKRVLGLQKSRTR
-218 DNLTQFE
+218 DNLAKFE

-239 PKSITD
+239 PKTITD
-245 IGKGDKCTYLKIG
+245 IGKGDKCTYLKVG
-258 EYSYAAIKFAL
+258 EYSYSAIKIAL
-269 QDHRDRVSENIPDS
+269 QDYKDRVSENIPDN

-315 RGSGKSSVLEA
+315 RGSGKSSVLEV
-326 VRYVLGLT
+326 VRYVLDLP

-342 DSLVKNVFGSGG
+342 ESLVKNVFGYGG
-354 KATLNVIDKH
+354 KATLSVIDKH
-364 GKRYAVSRIF
+364 GKRYSVSRIF
-374 GERINIL
+374 GERINVL

-389 INPISLLDGVQYFGQ
+389 INPISLFDGVQYFGQ

-421 ISGRIGQR
+421 ISGRIGKP

-439 IRTVERLLDVSKIPQ
+439 VRTVEQLLDVSKIPQ
-454 QMTEVTTSQ
+454 QMTEVTTLQ

-476 GVADKLK
+476 GVAEKLK

-490 DTTKLDAVKIK
+490 DTTKLDAVKNR
-501 IDAISR
+501 IDAILR

-514 KNAVASNALDGYS
+514 KNAVASNALDGYCS
-527 SEFNKDIFEDV
+527 DFNKDILDDV
-538 SRVLSLIDVQLTQ
+538 SAVLSLIDAQLTQ

-558 IDKQRSGMENII
+558 IEKQSSCMKDII
-570 SRLKERTDSLADEFA
+570 SHLKERTNSLADEFA

-604 TAELQKMKEKLK
+604 TAELQKTKEKLK
-616 QLGEEASSK
+616 QLSEEASSK
-625 SKIKASFTKAI
+625 SKIEASFTKAI

-643 LSTYNAY
+643 LTTYNDY
-650 KAETERIN
+650 KAETDRIN
-658 KNQTELRIEIT
+658 QNQTELRIEIT

-683 DFKGTGVS
+683 DFKGTGIS
-691 DIKYQAICDA
+691 DSKYQAISDA

-709 EDWIISNGYKLKSIV
+709 EDWIICDGNKLKSIV
-724 TPGEYVK
+724 TSGEYVK
-731 MEDKLRNQ
+731 LEDKLRSQ

-744 GRQVENKVDIYYHGK
+744 SRQVENKVDIYYHRK

-799 IYDEVITAIAQ
+799 IYDEVITAITQ

-836 VVEFQETKIDVT
+836 VVEFQETKIDVA

-871 FDKRQL
+871 FNKRQL
-877 IYTSWR
+877 IYTSWS

>member
-1 MLTSIC
+1 
-7 LCLEN
+7 
-12 NIQNRKRYW
+12 
-21 KRGDGMFETGL
+21 MFESGL
-32 QYVRADFHLHTCKDK
+32 QYVRADFHLHTLKDK
-47 EFIYSGEQNSFI
+47 EFTYSGESTSFVG
-59 NDYVSALK
+59 DYVSALK
-67 EANIN
+67 NASIN
-72 IGVITNHNKF
+72 VGIITNHNKF
-82 DREEYK
+82 DIEEYK

-115 IHTLIVFDPDEWFEN
+115 IHTLIVFNPEEWLEN

-139 TAAFATIP
+139 TAAFATIS
-147 NPENRNTKSIYD
+147 NPENCNTKSIFD
-159 LKNVFEQLNA
+159 LKNVFDQLDA
-169 YGRDYFILFAHVDQ
+169 YGRDYFIVFAHVDQ
-183 NSGLFSECKGG
+183 NSGLFSECRGG

-203 PFRNRVLGLQKSRTR
+203 PFRHRVLGLQKSRTR
-218 DNLTQFE
+218 DNLGKFE
-225 RCCGYLPALVEGSD
+225 KCCGYLPALVEGSD
-239 PKSITD
+239 PKSISD
-245 IGKGDKCTYLKIG
+245 IGKGDRCTYLKIG

-269 QDHRDRVSENIPDS
+269 QDYRDRVSESVPDN

-315 RGSGKSSVLEA
+315 RGSGKSSILEA

-334 AQMDKEYK
+334 AQMEKDYKE
-342 DSLVKNVFGSGG
+342 SLVKNVFGSGG

-364 GKRYAVSRIF
+364 GKHYSVSRIL
-374 GERINIL
+374 GERINVL
-381 DENGNDLN
+381 DETGNDLN
-389 INPISLLDGVQYFGQ
+389 INPISLFDGVQYFGQ
-404 KDLSGSA
+404 KDLSSSA

-421 ISGRIGQR
+421 ISGRIGQP
-429 SNLDSCVNEL
+429 SNLDNCVNEL
-439 IRTVERLLDVSKIPQ
+439 IKTVERLLDVSKIPQ
-454 QMTEVTTSQ
+454 QMTEVTTQQ

-490 DTTKLDAVKIK
+490 DTAKLDAVKNR
-501 IDAISR
+501 IDTILR
-507 DIRNAFS
+507 DIRTAFS
-514 KNAVASNALDGYS
+514 KNSVVSSALDGYS
-527 SEFNKDIFEDV
+527 SDFNKDIFGDV
-538 SRVLSLIDVQLTQ
+538 SIVLSSIDAQLAQ
-551 IGSCIAE
+551 IGSCIVE
-558 IDKQRSGMENII
+558 IEKQRSGMDDLI
-570 SRLKERTDSLADEFA
+570 SRLKERIDSLADEFA

-590 IKDETLDVDSFVKM
+590 IKDDTLDVDSFVKM
-604 TAELQKMKEKLK
+604 TAELQKTKEKLK
-616 QLGEEASSK
+616 QLSEEASSK
-625 SKIKASFTKAI
+625 SKIEASFTKAT
-636 RERNDAL
+636 RERNEAL
-643 LSTYNAY
+643 LATYNAY

-658 KNQTELRIEIT
+658 QNQTELKIEIT
-669 FKGDREGFKSQLKN
+669 FKGDREGFKAQLKN
-683 DFKGTGVS
+683 DFKGTGIS
-691 DIKYQAICDA
+691 DIKYQAICDS

-709 EDWIISNGYKLKSIV
+709 EDWIVCDGSKLKGIV

-731 MEDKLRNQ
+731 LEDKLRGQ

-744 GRQVENKVDIYYHGK
+744 NRQVEKKVDIYYHGK

-836 VVEFQETKIDVT
+836 VVEFQESRIDVA

-871 FDKRQL
+871 FNKRQL

>member
-1 MLTSIC
+1 M
-7 LCLEN
+7 
-12 NIQNRKRYW
+12 
-21 KRGDGMFETGL
+21 
-32 QYVRADFHLHTCKDK
+32 
-47 EFIYSGEQNSFI
+47 
-59 NDYVSALK
+59 
-67 EANIN
+67 
-72 IGVITNHNKF
+72 
-82 DREEYK
+82 
-88 AIRKAAKK
+88 
-96 QDIFILPGV
+96 
-105 ELTVKEGANG
+105 TVKEGANG
-115 IHTLIVFDPDEWFEN
+115 IHTLIVFNPEEWLEN

-139 TAAFATIP
+139 TAAFATIS
-147 NPENRNTKSIYD
+147 NPENRNTKSIFD
-159 LKNVFEQLNA
+159 LKNVFDQLDA
-169 YGRDYFILFAHVDQ
+169 YGRDYFIVFAHVDQ
-183 NSGLFSECKGG
+183 NSGLFSECRGG

-203 PFRNRVLGLQKSRTR
+203 PFRHRVLGLQKSRTR
-218 DNLTQFE
+218 DNLGKFE
-225 RCCGYLPALVEGSD
+225 KCCGYLPALVEGSD
-239 PKSITD
+239 PKSISD
-245 IGKGDKCTYLKIG
+245 IGKGDRCTYLKIG

-269 QDHRDRVSENIPDS
+269 QDYRDRVSESVPDN

-315 RGSGKSSVLEA
+315 RGSGKSSILEA

-334 AQMDKEYK
+334 AQMDKDYK
-342 DSLVKNVFGSGG
+342 ESLVKNVFGSGG

-364 GKRYAVSRIF
+364 GKHYSVSRIL
-374 GERINIL
+374 GERINVL
-381 DENGNDLN
+381 DETGNDLN
-389 INPISLLDGVQYFGQ
+389 INPISLFDGVQYFGQ
-404 KDLSGSA
+404 KDLSSSA

-421 ISGRIGQR
+421 ISGRIGQP
-429 SNLDSCVNEL
+429 SNLDNCVNEL
-439 IRTVERLLDVSKIPQ
+439 IKTVERLLDVSKIPQ
-454 QMTEVTTSQ
+454 QMTEVTTQQ

-490 DTTKLDAVKIK
+490 DTAKLDAVKNR
-501 IDAISR
+501 IDTVLR
-507 DIRNAFS
+507 DIRTAFS
-514 KNAVASNALDGYS
+514 KNSVVSSALDGYS
-527 SEFNKDIFEDV
+527 SDFNKDIFGDV
-538 SRVLSLIDVQLTQ
+538 SIVLSSIDAQLAQ
-551 IGSCIAE
+551 IGSCIVE
-558 IDKQRSGMENII
+558 IEKQRSGMDDLI
-570 SRLKERTDSLADEFA
+570 SRLKERIDSLADEFA

-590 IKDETLDVDSFVKM
+590 IKDDTLDVDSFVKM
-604 TAELQKMKEKLK
+604 TAELQKTKEKLK
-616 QLGEEASSK
+616 QLSEEASSK
-625 SKIKASFTKAI
+625 SKIEASFTKAT
-636 RERNDAL
+636 RERNEAL
-643 LSTYNAY
+643 LATYNAY

-658 KNQTELRIEIT
+658 QNQTELKIEIT
-669 FKGDREGFKSQLKN
+669 FKGDREGFKAQLKN
-683 DFKGTGVS
+683 DFKGTGIS
-691 DIKYQAICDA
+691 DIKYQAICDS

-709 EDWIISNGYKLKSIV
+709 EDWIVCDGSKLKGIV

-731 MEDKLRNQ
+731 LEDKLRGQ

-744 GRQVENKVDIYYHGK
+744 NRQVENKVDIYYHGK

-836 VVEFQETKIDVT
+836 VVEFQESRIDVA

>member
-1 MLTSIC
+1 
-7 LCLEN
+7 
-12 NIQNRKRYW
+12 
-21 KRGDGMFETGL
+21 MFESGL
-32 QYVRADFHLHTCKDK
+32 QYVRADFHLHTLKDK
-47 EFIYSGEQNSFI
+47 EFTYSGESTSFVG
-59 NDYVSALK
+59 DYVSALK
-67 EANIN
+67 NASIN
-72 IGVITNHNKF
+72 VGIITNHNKF
-82 DREEYK
+82 DIEEYK

-115 IHTLIVFDPDEWFEN
+115 IHTLIVFNPEEWLEN

-139 TAAFATIP
+139 TAAFATIS
-147 NPENRNTKSIYD
+147 NPENRNTKSIFD
-159 LKNVFEQLNA
+159 LKNVFDQLDA
-169 YGRDYFILFAHVDQ
+169 YGRDYFIVFAHVDQ
-183 NSGLFSECKGG
+183 NSGLFNECRGG

-203 PFRNRVLGLQKSRTR
+203 PFRHRVLGLQKSRTR
-218 DNLTQFE
+218 DNLGKFE
-225 RCCGYLPALVEGSD
+225 KCCGYLLALVEGSD
-239 PKSITD
+239 PKSISD
-245 IGKGDKCTYLKIG
+245 IGKGDRCTYLKIG

-269 QDHRDRVSENIPDS
+269 QDYRDRVSESVPDN

-315 RGSGKSSVLEA
+315 RGSGKSSILEA

-334 AQMDKEYK
+334 AQMDKDYK
-342 DSLVKNVFGSGG
+342 ESLVKNVFGSGG

-364 GKRYAVSRIF
+364 GKHYSVSRIL
-374 GERINIL
+374 GERINVL
-381 DENGNDLN
+381 DETGNDLN
-389 INPISLLDGVQYFGQ
+389 INPISLFDGVQYFGQ
-404 KDLSGSA
+404 KDLSSSA

-421 ISGRIGQR
+421 ISGRIGQP
-429 SNLDSCVNEL
+429 SNLDNCVNEL
-439 IRTVERLLDVSKIPQ
+439 IKTVERLLDVSKIPQ
-454 QMTEVTTSQ
+454 QMTEVTTQQ

-490 DTTKLDAVKIK
+490 DTAKLDAVKNR
-501 IDAISR
+501 IDTVLR
-507 DIRNAFS
+507 DIRTAFS
-514 KNAVASNALDGYS
+514 KNSVVSSALDGYS
-527 SEFNKDIFEDV
+527 SDFNKDIFGDV
-538 SRVLSLIDVQLTQ
+538 SIVLSSIDAQLAQ
-551 IGSCIAE
+551 IGSCIVE
-558 IDKQRSGMENII
+558 IEKQRSGMDDLI
-570 SRLKERTDSLADEFA
+570 SRLKERIDSLADEFA

-590 IKDETLDVDSFVKM
+590 IKDDTLDVDSFVKM
-604 TAELQKMKEKLK
+604 TAELQKTKEKLK
-616 QLGEEASSK
+616 QLSEEASSK
-625 SKIKASFTKAI
+625 SKIEASFTKAT
-636 RERNDAL
+636 RERNEAL
-643 LSTYNAY
+643 LATYNAY

-658 KNQTELRIEIT
+658 QNQTELKIEIT
-669 FKGDREGFKSQLKN
+669 FKGDREGFKAQLKN
-683 DFKGTGVS
+683 DFKGTGIS
-691 DIKYQAICDA
+691 DIKYQAICDS

-709 EDWIISNGYKLKSIV
+709 EDWIVCDGSKLKGIV

-731 MEDKLRNQ
+731 LEDKLRGQ

-744 GRQVENKVDIYYHGK
+744 NRQVENKVDIYYHGK

-836 VVEFQETKIDVT
+836 VVEFQESRIDVA

>member
-1 MLTSIC
+1 
-7 LCLEN
+7 
-12 NIQNRKRYW
+12 
-21 KRGDGMFETGL
+21 MFEFGL
-32 QYVRADFHLHTCKDK
+32 QYVRADFHLHTCRDK
-47 EFIYSGEQNSFI
+47 EFAFSGEQNSFV
-59 NDYVSALK
+59 NDYVAALK

-82 DREEYK
+82 DKDEYK

-105 ELTVKEGANG
+105 ELTIKEGANG
-115 IHTLIVFDPDEWFEN
+115 IHTLIVFNPDEWLED
-130 GNNHIQTFL
+130 GNDHIQTFL

-147 NPENRNTKSIYD
+147 NPENSNTKSVYD
-159 LKNVFEQLNA
+159 LKSTFEQLEA
-169 YGRDYFILFAHVDQ
+169 YGRDYFIIFAHVDQ
-183 NSGLFSECKGG
+183 NSGLFCECKGG
-194 LLESLAGFA
+194 LLESLAGLA

-218 DNLTQFE
+218 DHLSQFE
-225 RCCGYLPALVEGSD
+225 KCCSYVPALVEGSD
-239 PKSITD
+239 PKSIKD
-245 IGKGDKCTYLKIG
+245 IGKGDKATYLKIG
-258 EYSYAAIKFAL
+258 EFSYATIKFAL
-269 QDHRDRVSENIPDS
+269 QDHKARVSETVTNN
-283 KHGFIESISFQGGKF
+283 KHGYIESISFQGGKF

-315 RGSGKSSVLEA
+315 RGSGKSSILEA
-326 VRYVLGLT
+326 IRYVLGIS
-334 AQMDKEYK
+334 AQMDREYK
-342 DSLVKNVFGSGG
+342 EALVKNVFGSGG

-364 GKRYAVSRIF
+364 YKRYCVSRIF
-374 GERINIL
+374 GERINVL

-389 INPISLLDGVQYFGQ
+389 LNPISLFDGVQYFGQ
-404 KDLSGSA
+404 KDLSSSA

-421 ISGRIGQR
+421 ISGRIGHP

-439 IRTVERLLDVSKIPQ
+439 IRTVERLLDVNKIPQ
-454 QMTEVTTSQ
+454 QMTEVTTQ
-463 TELEHKLSIFEEK
+463 RTEFEHKLSIFKEK

-490 DTTKLDAVKIK
+490 DTTKLETVKNR
-501 IDAISR
+501 IDAILR

-514 KNAVASNALDGYS
+514 KNSVASNALDEYS
-527 SEFNKDIFEDV
+527 SNFNKDIFEDV
-538 SRVLSLIDVQLTQ
+538 SAVLSLIDSQLTQ

-558 IDKQRSGMENII
+558 IEKQRSGMEDII
-570 SRLKERTDSLADEFA
+570 FRLKERTDSLADEFA

-604 TAELQKMKEKLK
+604 TAELQKTKEKLK
-616 QLGEEASSK
+616 QLSEEASSK
-625 SKIKASFTKAI
+625 SIIEASFTKAA

-643 LSTYNAY
+643 LTTYNAY

-658 KNQTELRIEIT
+658 QNQTELRIEIT
-669 FKGDREGFKSQLKN
+669 FKGDREGFKSQMKN
-683 DFKGTGVS
+683 DFKGTGIS
-691 DIKYQAICDA
+691 DIKYQSICDA

-709 EDWIISNGYKLKSIV
+709 EDWIIHDGNKLKSIV
-724 TPGEYVK
+724 STGEYVK
-731 MEDKLRNQ
+731 LEEKLRTQ

-744 GRQVENKVDIYYHGK
+744 GRQVQNKVDIYYHGK

-772 LILFILTQDDNDII
+772 LILFILTQDNNDVI

-816 FIFATHNANI
+816 FLFATHNANI

-836 VVEFQETKIDVT
+836 VVEFQETKIDVA

-877 IYTSWR
+877 IYTSWN

>member
-1 MLTSIC
+1 
-7 LCLEN
+7 
-12 NIQNRKRYW
+12 
-21 KRGDGMFETGL
+21 MFESGL
-32 QYVRADFHLHTCKDK
+32 QYVRADFHLHTLKDK
-47 EFIYSGEQNSFI
+47 EFTYSGESTSFVG
-59 NDYVSALK
+59 DYVSALK
-67 EANIN
+67 NASIN
-72 IGVITNHNKF
+72 VGIITNHNKF
-82 DREEYK
+82 DIEEYK

-115 IHTLIVFDPDEWFEN
+115 IHTLIVFNPEEWLEN

-139 TAAFATIP
+139 TAAFATIS
-147 NPENRNTKSIYD
+147 NPENCNTKSIFD
-159 LKNVFEQLNA
+159 LKNVFDQLDA
-169 YGRDYFILFAHVDQ
+169 YGRDYFIVFAHVDQ
-183 NSGLFSECKGG
+183 NSGLFSECRGG

-203 PFRNRVLGLQKSRTR
+203 PFRHRVLGLQKSRTR
-218 DNLTQFE
+218 DNLGKFE
-225 RCCGYLPALVEGSD
+225 KCCGYLPALVEGSD
-239 PKSITD
+239 PKSISD
-245 IGKGDKCTYLKIG
+245 IGKGDRCTYLKIG

-269 QDHRDRVSENIPDS
+269 QDYRDRVSESVPDN

-315 RGSGKSSVLEA
+315 RGSGKSSILEA

-334 AQMDKEYK
+334 AQMDKDYK
-342 DSLVKNVFGSGG
+342 ESLVKNVFGSGG

-364 GKRYAVSRIF
+364 GKHYSVSRIL
-374 GERINIL
+374 GERINVL
-381 DENGNDLN
+381 DETGNDLN
-389 INPISLLDGVQYFGQ
+389 INPISLFDGVQYFGQ
-404 KDLSGSA
+404 KDLSSSA

-421 ISGRIGQR
+421 ISGRIGQP
-429 SNLDSCVNEL
+429 SNLDNCVNEL
-439 IRTVERLLDVSKIPQ
+439 IKTVERLLDVSKIPQ
-454 QMTEVTTSQ
+454 QMTEVTTQQ

-490 DTTKLDAVKIK
+490 DTAKLDAVKNR
-501 IDAISR
+501 IDTILR
-507 DIRNAFS
+507 DIRTAFS
-514 KNAVASNALDGYS
+514 KNSVVSSALDGYS
-527 SEFNKDIFEDV
+527 SDFNKDIFGDV
-538 SRVLSLIDVQLTQ
+538 SIVLSSIDAQLAQ
-551 IGSCIAE
+551 IGSCIVE
-558 IDKQRSGMENII
+558 IEKQRSGMDDLI
-570 SRLKERTDSLADEFA
+570 SRLKERIDSLADEFA

-590 IKDETLDVDSFVKM
+590 IKDDTLDVDSFVKM
-604 TAELQKMKEKLK
+604 TAELQKTKEKLK
-616 QLGEEASSK
+616 QLSEEASSK
-625 SKIKASFTKAI
+625 SKIEASFTKAT
-636 RERNDAL
+636 RERNEAL
-643 LSTYNAY
+643 LATYNAY

-658 KNQTELRIEIT
+658 QNQTELKIEIT
-669 FKGDREGFKSQLKN
+669 FKGDREGFKAQLKN
-683 DFKGTGVS
+683 DFKGTGIS
-691 DIKYQAICDA
+691 DIKYQAICDS

-709 EDWIISNGYKLKSIV
+709 EDWIVCDGSKLKGIV

-731 MEDKLRNQ
+731 LEDKLRGQ

-744 GRQVENKVDIYYHGK
+744 NRQVENKVDIYYHGK

-836 VVEFQETKIDVT
+836 VVEFQE
-848 QGNIDLDSTH
+848 S
-858 KQIVDIMEGGKEA
+858 
-871 FDKRQL
+871 
-877 IYTSWR
+877 

>member
-1 MLTSIC
+1 
-7 LCLEN
+7 
-12 NIQNRKRYW
+12 
-21 KRGDGMFETGL
+21 MFESGL
-32 QYVRADFHLHTCKDK
+32 QYVRADFHLHTLKDK
-47 EFIYSGEQNSFI
+47 EFTYSGESTSFVG
-59 NDYVSALK
+59 DYVSALK
-67 EANIN
+67 NASIN
-72 IGVITNHNKF
+72 VGIITNHNKF
-82 DREEYK
+82 DIEEYK

-115 IHTLIVFDPDEWFEN
+115 IHTLIVFNPEEWLEN

-139 TAAFATIP
+139 TAAFATIS
-147 NPENRNTKSIYD
+147 NPENRNTKSIFD
-159 LKNVFEQLNA
+159 LKNVFDQLDA
-169 YGRDYFILFAHVDQ
+169 YGRDYFIVFAHVDQ
-183 NSGLFSECKGG
+183 NSGLFSECRGG

-203 PFRNRVLGLQKSRTR
+203 PFRHRVLGLQKSRTR
-218 DNLTQFE
+218 DNLGKFE
-225 RCCGYLPALVEGSD
+225 KCCGYLPALVEGSD
-239 PKSITD
+239 PKSIAD
-245 IGKGDKCTYLKIG
+245 IGKGDRCTYLKIG

-269 QDHRDRVSENIPDS
+269 QDYRDRVSESVPDN

-315 RGSGKSSVLEA
+315 RGSGKSSILEA

-334 AQMDKEYK
+334 AQMDKDYK
-342 DSLVKNVFGSGG
+342 ESLVKNVFGSGG

-364 GKRYAVSRIF
+364 GKHYSVSRIL
-374 GERINIL
+374 GERINVL
-381 DENGNDLN
+381 DETGNDLN
-389 INPISLLDGVQYFGQ
+389 INPISLFDGVQYFGQ
-404 KDLSGSA
+404 KDLSSSA

-421 ISGRIGQR
+421 ISGRIGQP
-429 SNLDSCVNEL
+429 SNLDNCVNEL
-439 IRTVERLLDVSKIPQ
+439 IKTVERLLDVSKIPQ
-454 QMTEVTTSQ
+454 QMTEVTTQQ

-490 DTTKLDAVKIK
+490 DTAKLDAVKNR
-501 IDAISR
+501 IDTILR
-507 DIRNAFS
+507 DIRTAFS
-514 KNAVASNALDGYS
+514 KNSVVSSALDGYS
-527 SEFNKDIFEDV
+527 SDFNKDIFGDV
-538 SRVLSLIDVQLTQ
+538 SIVLSSIDAQLAQ
-551 IGSCIAE
+551 IGSCIVE
-558 IDKQRSGMENII
+558 IEKQRSGMDDLI
-570 SRLKERTDSLADEFA
+570 SRLKERIDSLADEFA

-590 IKDETLDVDSFVKM
+590 IKDDTLDVDSFVKM
-604 TAELQKMKEKLK
+604 TAELQKTKEKLK
-616 QLGEEASSK
+616 QLSEEASSK
-625 SKIKASFTKAI
+625 SKIEASFTKAI
-636 RERNDAL
+636 RERNEAL
-643 LSTYNAY
+643 LATYNAY

-658 KNQTELRIEIT
+658 QNQTELKIEIT
-669 FKGDREGFKSQLKN
+669 FKGDREGFKAQLKN
-683 DFKGTGVS
+683 DFKGTGIS
-691 DIKYQAICDA
+691 DIKYQAICDS

-709 EDWIISNGYKLKSIV
+709 EDWIVCDGSKLKGIV

-731 MEDKLRNQ
+731 LEDKLRGQ

-744 GRQVENKVDIYYHGK
+744 NRQVENKVDIYYHGK

-836 VVEFQETKIDVT
+836 VVEFQESRIDVS

>member
-1 MLTSIC
+1 
-7 LCLEN
+7 
-12 NIQNRKRYW
+12 
-21 KRGDGMFETGL
+21 MFESGL
-32 QYVRADFHLHTCKDK
+32 QYVRADFHLHTLKDK
-47 EFIYSGEQNSFI
+47 EFTYSGESTSFVG
-59 NDYVSALK
+59 DYVSALK
-67 EANIN
+67 NASIN
-72 IGVITNHNKF
+72 VGIITNHNKF
-82 DREEYK
+82 DIEEYK

-115 IHTLIVFDPDEWFEN
+115 IHTLIVFNPEEWLEN

-139 TAAFATIP
+139 TAAFATIS
-147 NPENRNTKSIYD
+147 NPENRNTKSIFD
-159 LKNVFEQLNA
+159 LKNVFDQLDA
-169 YGRDYFILFAHVDQ
+169 YGRDYFIVFAHVDQ
-183 NSGLFSECKGG
+183 NSGLFSECRGG

-203 PFRNRVLGLQKSRTR
+203 PFRHRVLGLQKSRTR
-218 DNLTQFE
+218 DNLGKFE
-225 RCCGYLPALVEGSD
+225 KCCGYLPALVEGSD
-239 PKSITD
+239 PKSISD
-245 IGKGDKCTYLKIG
+245 IGKGDRCTYLKIG

-269 QDHRDRVSENIPDS
+269 QDYRDRVSESVPDN

-315 RGSGKSSVLEA
+315 RGSGKSSILEA

-334 AQMDKEYK
+334 AQMDKDYK
-342 DSLVKNVFGSGG
+342 ESLVKNVFGSGG

-364 GKRYAVSRIF
+364 GKHYSVSRIL
-374 GERINIL
+374 GERINVL
-381 DENGNDLN
+381 DETGNDLN
-389 INPISLLDGVQYFGQ
+389 INPISLFDGVQYFGQ
-404 KDLSGSA
+404 KDLSSSA

-421 ISGRIGQR
+421 ISGRIGQP
-429 SNLDSCVNEL
+429 SNLDNCVNEL
-439 IRTVERLLDVSKIPQ
+439 IKTVERLLDVSKIPQ
-454 QMTEVTTSQ
+454 QMTEVTTQQ

-490 DTTKLDAVKIK
+490 DTAKLDAVKNR
-501 IDAISR
+501 IDTILR
-507 DIRNAFS
+507 DIRTAFS
-514 KNAVASNALDGYS
+514 KNSVVSSALDGYS
-527 SEFNKDIFEDV
+527 SDFNKDIFGDV
-538 SRVLSLIDVQLTQ
+538 SIVLSSIDAQLAQ
-551 IGSCIAE
+551 IGSCIVE
-558 IDKQRSGMENII
+558 IEKQRSGMDDLI
-570 SRLKERTDSLADEFA
+570 SRLKERIDSLADEFA

-590 IKDETLDVDSFVKM
+590 IKDDTLDVDSFVKM
-604 TAELQKMKEKLK
+604 TAELQKTKEKLK
-616 QLGEEASSK
+616 QLSEEASSK
-625 SKIKASFTKAI
+625 SKIEASFTKAT
-636 RERNDAL
+636 RERNEAL
-643 LSTYNAY
+643 LATYNAY

-658 KNQTELRIEIT
+658 QNQTELKIEIT
-669 FKGDREGFKSQLKN
+669 FKGDREGFKAQLKN
-683 DFKGTGVS
+683 DFKGTGIS
-691 DIKYQAICDA
+691 DIKYQAICDS

-709 EDWIISNGYKLKSIV
+709 EDWIVCDGSKLKGIV

-731 MEDKLRNQ
+731 LEDKLRGQ

-744 GRQVENKVDIYYHGK
+744 NRQVENKVDIYYHGK

-799 IYDEVITAIAQ
+799 SYDEVITAIAQ

-836 VVEFQETKIDVT
+836 VVEFQESRIDVA

>member
-1 MLTSIC
+1 
-7 LCLEN
+7 
-12 NIQNRKRYW
+12 
-21 KRGDGMFETGL
+21 MFESGL
-32 QYVRADFHLHTCKDK
+32 QYVRADFHLHTLKDK
-47 EFIYSGEQNSFI
+47 EFTYSGESTSFVG
-59 NDYVSALK
+59 DYVSALK
-67 EANIN
+67 NASIN
-72 IGVITNHNKF
+72 VGIITNHNKF
-82 DREEYK
+82 DIEEYK

-115 IHTLIVFDPDEWFEN
+115 IHTLIVFNPEEWLEN

-139 TAAFATIP
+139 TAAFATIS
-147 NPENRNTKSIYD
+147 NPENCNTKSIFD
-159 LKNVFEQLNA
+159 LKNVFDQLDA
-169 YGRDYFILFAHVDQ
+169 YGRDYFIVFAHVDQ
-183 NSGLFSECKGG
+183 NSGLFSECRGG

-203 PFRNRVLGLQKSRTR
+203 PFRHRVLGLQKSRTR
-218 DNLTQFE
+218 DNLGKFE
-225 RCCGYLPALVEGSD
+225 KCCGYLPALVEGSD
-239 PKSITD
+239 PKSISD
-245 IGKGDKCTYLKIG
+245 IGKGDRCTYLKIG

-269 QDHRDRVSENIPDS
+269 QDYRDRVSESVPDN

-315 RGSGKSSVLEA
+315 RGSGKSSILEA

-334 AQMDKEYK
+334 AQMDKDYK
-342 DSLVKNVFGSGG
+342 ESLVKNVFGSGG

-364 GKRYAVSRIF
+364 GKHYSVSRIL
-374 GERINIL
+374 GERINVL
-381 DENGNDLN
+381 DETGNDLN
-389 INPISLLDGVQYFGQ
+389 INPISLFDVVQYFGQ
-404 KDLSGSA
+404 KDLSSSA

-421 ISGRIGQR
+421 ISGRIGQP
-429 SNLDSCVNEL
+429 SNLDNCVNEL
-439 IRTVERLLDVSKIPQ
+439 IKTVERLLDVSKIPQ
-454 QMTEVTTSQ
+454 QMTEVTTQQ

-490 DTTKLDAVKIK
+490 DTAKLDAVKNR
-501 IDAISR
+501 IDTILR
-507 DIRNAFS
+507 DIRTAFS
-514 KNAVASNALDGYS
+514 KNSVVSSALDGYS
-527 SEFNKDIFEDV
+527 SDFNKDIFGDV
-538 SRVLSLIDVQLTQ
+538 SIVLSSIDAQLAQ
-551 IGSCIAE
+551 IGSCIVE
-558 IDKQRSGMENII
+558 IEKQRSGMDDLI
-570 SRLKERTDSLADEFA
+570 SRLKERIDSLADEFA

-590 IKDETLDVDSFVKM
+590 IKDDTLDVDSFVKM
-604 TAELQKMKEKLK
+604 TAELQKTKEKLK
-616 QLGEEASSK
+616 QLSEEASSK
-625 SKIKASFTKAI
+625 SKIEASFTKAT
-636 RERNDAL
+636 RERNEAL
-643 LSTYNAY
+643 LATYNAY

-658 KNQTELRIEIT
+658 QNQTELKIEIT
-669 FKGDREGFKSQLKN
+669 FKGDREGFKAQLKN
-683 DFKGTGVS
+683 DFKGTGIS
-691 DIKYQAICDA
+691 DIKYQAICDS

-709 EDWIISNGYKLKSIV
+709 EDWIVCDGSKLKGIV

-731 MEDKLRNQ
+731 LEDKLRGQ

-744 GRQVENKVDIYYHGK
+744 NRQVENKVDIYYHGK

-836 VVEFQETKIDVT
+836 VVEFQESRIDVA

>member
-7 LCLEN
+7 LCLES
-12 NIQNRKRYW
+12 NIQNKKRYW

-139 TAAFATIP
+139 TAAFATIT

-169 YGRDYFILFAHVDQ
+169 YGRDYFMLFAHVDQ

-194 LLESLAGFA
+194 LLESLAGFT

-374 GERINIL
+374 GERINVL

-389 INPISLLDGVQYFGQ
+389 INPISLFDGVQYFGQ
-404 KDLSGSA
+404 KDLSSSA

-421 ISGRIGQR
+421 ISGRIGQP

-454 QMTEVTTSQ
+454 QMTEVTTLQ

-490 DTTKLDAVKIK
+490 DTTKLDVVKIK

-514 KNAVASNALDGYS
+514 KNAVASNSLDGYS
-527 SEFNKDIFEDV
+527 SDFNKDIFEDV

-604 TAELQKMKEKLK
+604 TADLQKIKEKLK
-616 QLGEEASSK
+616 QLSEEASSK
-625 SKIKASFTKAI
+625 SKIEASFTKAI

-643 LSTYNAY
+643 LATYNAY

-669 FKGDREGFKSQLKN
+669 FKGDRESFKSQLKN

-709 EDWIISNGYKLKSIV
+709 EDWIISNGGKLKSIV
-724 TPGEYVK
+724 TSGEYVK

-772 LILFILTQDDNDII
+772 LILFIVTQDDNDII

>member
-1 MLTSIC
+1 
-7 LCLEN
+7 
-12 NIQNRKRYW
+12 
-21 KRGDGMFETGL
+21 MFESGL
-32 QYVRADFHLHTCKDK
+32 QYVRADFHLHTLKDK
-47 EFIYSGEQNSFI
+47 EFTYSGESTSFVG
-59 NDYVSALK
+59 DYVSALK
-67 EANIN
+67 NASIN
-72 IGVITNHNKF
+72 VGIITNHNKF
-82 DREEYK
+82 DIEEYK

-115 IHTLIVFDPDEWFEN
+115 IHTLIVFNPEEWLEN

-139 TAAFATIP
+139 TAAFATIS
-147 NPENRNTKSIYD
+147 NPENRNTKSIFD
-159 LKNVFEQLNA
+159 LKNVFDQLDA
-169 YGRDYFILFAHVDQ
+169 YGRDYFIVFAHVDQ
-183 NSGLFSECKGG
+183 NSGLFSECRGG

-203 PFRNRVLGLQKSRTR
+203 PFRHRVLGLQKSRTR
-218 DNLTQFE
+218 DNLGKFE
-225 RCCGYLPALVEGSD
+225 KFCGYLPALVEGSD
-239 PKSITD
+239 PKSISD
-245 IGKGDKCTYLKIG
+245 IGKGDRCTYLKIG

-269 QDHRDRVSENIPDS
+269 QDYRERVSESVPNN

-298 DGQTIMFS
+298 DGQTIIFS

-315 RGSGKSSVLEA
+315 RGSGKSSILEA

-334 AQMDKEYK
+334 AQMDKDYK
-342 DSLVKNVFGSGG
+342 ESLVKNVFGSGG

-364 GKRYAVSRIF
+364 GKHYSVSRIL
-374 GERINIL
+374 GERINVL
-381 DENGNDLN
+381 DETGNDLN
-389 INPISLLDGVQYFGQ
+389 INPISLFDGVQYFGQ
-404 KDLSGSA
+404 KDLSSSA

-421 ISGRIGQR
+421 ISGRIGQP
-429 SNLDSCVNEL
+429 SNLDNCVNEL
-439 IRTVERLLDVSKIPQ
+439 IKTVERLLDVSKIPQ
-454 QMTEVTTSQ
+454 QMTEVTTQQ

-490 DTTKLDAVKIK
+490 DTAKLDAVKNR
-501 IDAISR
+501 IDTILR
-507 DIRNAFS
+507 DIRTAFS
-514 KNAVASNALDGYS
+514 KNSVVSSALDGYS
-527 SEFNKDIFEDV
+527 SDFNKDIFGDV
-538 SRVLSLIDVQLTQ
+538 SIVLSSIDAQLAQ
-551 IGSCIAE
+551 IDSCIVE
-558 IDKQRSGMENII
+558 IEKQRSGMDDLI
-570 SRLKERTDSLADEFA
+570 SRLKERIDSLADEFA
-585 EIKRE
+585 QIKRE
-590 IKDETLDVDSFVKM
+590 IKDDTLDVDSFVKI
-604 TAELQKMKEKLK
+604 TAELQKTKEKLK
-616 QLGEEASSK
+616 QLSEEASAK
-625 SKIKASFTKAI
+625 SKIEASFTKAT
-636 RERNDAL
+636 RERNEAL
-643 LSTYNAY
+643 LATYNAY

-658 KNQTELRIEIT
+658 QNQTELKIEIT
-669 FKGDREGFKSQLKN
+669 FKGDREGFKAQLKN
-683 DFKGTGVS
+683 DFKGTGIS
-691 DIKYQAICDA
+691 DIKYQAICDS

-709 EDWIISNGYKLKSIV
+709 EDWIVCDGSKLKGIV
-724 TPGEYVK
+724 TSGEYVK
-731 MEDKLRNQ
+731 LEDKLRGQ

-744 GRQVENKVDIYYHGK
+744 NRQVENKVDIYYHGK

-836 VVEFQETKIDVT
+836 VVEFQESRIDVA

>member
-1 MLTSIC
+1 
-7 LCLEN
+7 
-12 NIQNRKRYW
+12 
-21 KRGDGMFETGL
+21 MFESGL
-32 QYVRADFHLHTCKDK
+32 QYVRADFHLHTLKDK
-47 EFIYSGEQNSFI
+47 EFTYSGESTSFVG
-59 NDYVSALK
+59 DYVSALK
-67 EANIN
+67 NASIN
-72 IGVITNHNKF
+72 VGIITNHNKF
-82 DREEYK
+82 DIEEYK

-115 IHTLIVFDPDEWFEN
+115 IHTLIVFNPEEWLEN

-139 TAAFATIP
+139 TAAFATIS
-147 NPENRNTKSIYD
+147 NPENRNTKSIFD
-159 LKNVFEQLNA
+159 LKNVFDQLDA
-169 YGRDYFILFAHVDQ
+169 YGRDYFIVFAHVDQ
-183 NSGLFSECKGG
+183 NSGLFNECRGG

-203 PFRNRVLGLQKSRTR
+203 PFRHRVLGLQKSRTR
-218 DNLTQFE
+218 DNLGKFE
-225 RCCGYLPALVEGSD
+225 KCCGYLPALVEGSD
-239 PKSITD
+239 PKSISD
-245 IGKGDKCTYLKIG
+245 IGKGDRCTYLKIG

-269 QDHRDRVSENIPDS
+269 QDYRDRVSESVPDN

-315 RGSGKSSVLEA
+315 RGSGKSSILEA

-334 AQMDKEYK
+334 AQMDKDYK
-342 DSLVKNVFGSGG
+342 ESLVKNVFGSGG

-364 GKRYAVSRIF
+364 GKHYSVSRIL
-374 GERINIL
+374 GERINVL
-381 DENGNDLN
+381 DEAGNDLN
-389 INPISLLDGVQYFGQ
+389 INPISLFDGVQYFGQ
-404 KDLSGSA
+404 KDLSSSA

-421 ISGRIGQR
+421 ISGRIGQP
-429 SNLDSCVNEL
+429 SNLDNCVNEL
-439 IRTVERLLDVSKIPQ
+439 IKTVERLLDVSKIPQ
-454 QMTEVTTSQ
+454 QMTEVTTQQ

-490 DTTKLDAVKIK
+490 DTAKLDAVKNR
-501 IDAISR
+501 IDTVLR
-507 DIRNAFS
+507 DIRTAFS
-514 KNAVASNALDGYS
+514 KNSVVSSALDGYS
-527 SEFNKDIFEDV
+527 SDFNKDIFGDV
-538 SRVLSLIDVQLTQ
+538 SIVLSSIDAQLAQ
-551 IGSCIAE
+551 IGSCIVE
-558 IDKQRSGMENII
+558 IEKQRSGMDDLI
-570 SRLKERTDSLADEFA
+570 SRLKERIDSLADEFA

-590 IKDETLDVDSFVKM
+590 IKDDTLDVDSFVKM
-604 TAELQKMKEKLK
+604 TAELQKTKEKLK
-616 QLGEEASSK
+616 QLSEEASSK
-625 SKIKASFTKAI
+625 SKIEASFTKAT
-636 RERNDAL
+636 RERNEAL
-643 LSTYNAY
+643 LATYNAY

-658 KNQTELRIEIT
+658 QNQTELKIEIT
-669 FKGDREGFKSQLKN
+669 FKGDREGFKAQLKN
-683 DFKGTGVS
+683 DFKGTGIS
-691 DIKYQAICDA
+691 DIKYQAICDS

-709 EDWIISNGYKLKSIV
+709 EDWIVCDGSKLKGIV

-731 MEDKLRNQ
+731 LEDKLRGQ

-744 GRQVENKVDIYYHGK
+744 NRQVENKVDIYYHGK

-836 VVEFQETKIDVT
+836 VVEFQESRIDVA

>member
-1 MLTSIC
+1 
-7 LCLEN
+7 
-12 NIQNRKRYW
+12 
-21 KRGDGMFETGL
+21 MFESGL
-32 QYVRADFHLHTCKDK
+32 QYVRADFHLHTLKDK
-47 EFIYSGEQNSFI
+47 EFTYSGESTSFVG
-59 NDYVSALK
+59 DYVSALK
-67 EANIN
+67 NASIN
-72 IGVITNHNKF
+72 VGIITNHNKF
-82 DREEYK
+82 DIEEYK

-115 IHTLIVFDPDEWFEN
+115 IHTLIVFNPEEWLEN

-139 TAAFATIP
+139 TAAFATIS
-147 NPENRNTKSIYD
+147 NPENCNTKSIFD
-159 LKNVFEQLNA
+159 LKNVFDQLDA
-169 YGRDYFILFAHVDQ
+169 YGRDYFIVFAHVDQ
-183 NSGLFSECKGG
+183 NSVFSECRGG

-203 PFRNRVLGLQKSRTR
+203 PFRHRVLGLQKSRTR
-218 DNLTQFE
+218 DNLGKFE
-225 RCCGYLPALVEGSD
+225 KCCGYLPALVEGSD
-239 PKSITD
+239 PKSISD
-245 IGKGDKCTYLKIG
+245 IGKGDRCTYLKIG

-269 QDHRDRVSENIPDS
+269 QDYRDRVSESVPDN

-315 RGSGKSSVLEA
+315 RGSGKSSILEA

-334 AQMDKEYK
+334 AQMDKDYK
-342 DSLVKNVFGSGG
+342 ESLVKNVFGSGG

-364 GKRYAVSRIF
+364 GKHYSVSRIL
-374 GERINIL
+374 GERINVL
-381 DENGNDLN
+381 DETGNDLN
-389 INPISLLDGVQYFGQ
+389 INPISLFDGVQYFGQ
-404 KDLSGSA
+404 KDLSSSA

-421 ISGRIGQR
+421 ISGRIGQP
-429 SNLDSCVNEL
+429 SNLDNCVNEL
-439 IRTVERLLDVSKIPQ
+439 IKTVERLLDVSKIPQ
-454 QMTEVTTSQ
+454 QMTEVTTQQ

-490 DTTKLDAVKIK
+490 DTAKLDAVKNR
-501 IDAISR
+501 IDTILR
-507 DIRNAFS
+507 DIRTAFS
-514 KNAVASNALDGYS
+514 KNSVVSSALDGYS
-527 SEFNKDIFEDV
+527 SDFNKDIFGDV
-538 SRVLSLIDVQLTQ
+538 SIVLSSIDAQLAQ
-551 IGSCIAE
+551 IGSCIVE
-558 IDKQRSGMENII
+558 IEKQRSGMDDLI
-570 SRLKERTDSLADEFA
+570 SRLKERIDSLADEFA

-590 IKDETLDVDSFVKM
+590 IKDDTLDVDSFVKM
-604 TAELQKMKEKLK
+604 TAELQKTKEKLK
-616 QLGEEASSK
+616 QLSEEASSK
-625 SKIKASFTKAI
+625 SKIEASFTKAT
-636 RERNDAL
+636 RERNEAL
-643 LSTYNAY
+643 LATYNAY

-658 KNQTELRIEIT
+658 QNQTELKIEIT
-669 FKGDREGFKSQLKN
+669 FKGDREGFKAQLKN
-683 DFKGTGVS
+683 DFKGTGIS
-691 DIKYQAICDA
+691 DIKYQAICDS

-709 EDWIISNGYKLKSIV
+709 EDWIVCDGSKLKGIV

-731 MEDKLRNQ
+731 LEDKLRGQ

-744 GRQVENKVDIYYHGK
+744 NRQVENKVDIYYHGK

-836 VVEFQETKIDVT
+836 VVEFQESRIDVA

>member
-1 MLTSIC
+1 
-7 LCLEN
+7 
-12 NIQNRKRYW
+12 
-21 KRGDGMFETGL
+21 MFESGL
-32 QYVRADFHLHTCKDK
+32 QYVRADFHLHTLKDK
-47 EFIYSGEQNSFI
+47 EFTYSGESTSFVG
-59 NDYVSALK
+59 DYVSALK
-67 EANIN
+67 NASIN
-72 IGVITNHNKF
+72 VGVITNHNKF
-82 DREEYK
+82 DIEEYK

-115 IHTLIVFDPDEWFEN
+115 IHTLIVFNPEEWLEN

-139 TAAFATIP
+139 TAAFATIS
-147 NPENRNTKSIYD
+147 NPENRNTKSIFD
-159 LKNVFEQLNA
+159 LKNVFDQLDA
-169 YGRDYFILFAHVDQ
+169 YGRDYFIVFAHVDQ
-183 NSGLFSECKGG
+183 NSGLFSECRGG

-203 PFRNRVLGLQKSRTR
+203 PFRHRVLGLQKSRTR
-218 DNLTQFE
+218 DNLGKFE
-225 RCCGYLPALVEGSD
+225 KCCGYLPALVEGSD
-239 PKSITD
+239 PKSISD
-245 IGKGDKCTYLKIG
+245 IGKGDRCTYLKIG

-269 QDHRDRVSENIPDS
+269 QDYRDRVSESVPDN

-315 RGSGKSSVLEA
+315 RGSGKSSILEA

-334 AQMDKEYK
+334 AQMDKDYK
-342 DSLVKNVFGSGG
+342 ESLVKNVFGSGG

-364 GKRYAVSRIF
+364 GKHYSVSRIL
-374 GERINIL
+374 GERINVL
-381 DENGNDLN
+381 DETGNDLN
-389 INPISLLDGVQYFGQ
+389 INPISLFDGVQYFGQ
-404 KDLSGSA
+404 KDLSSSA

-421 ISGRIGQR
+421 ISGRIGQP
-429 SNLDSCVNEL
+429 SNLDNCVNEL
-439 IRTVERLLDVSKIPQ
+439 IKTVERLLDVSKIPQ
-454 QMTEVTTSQ
+454 QMTEVTTQQ

-490 DTTKLDAVKIK
+490 DTAKLDAVKNR
-501 IDAISR
+501 IDTILR
-507 DIRNAFS
+507 DIRTAFS
-514 KNAVASNALDGYS
+514 KNSVVSSALDGYS
-527 SEFNKDIFEDV
+527 SDFNKDIFGDV
-538 SRVLSLIDVQLTQ
+538 SIVLSSIDAQLAQ
-551 IGSCIAE
+551 IGSCIVE
-558 IDKQRSGMENII
+558 IEKQRSGMDDLI
-570 SRLKERTDSLADEFA
+570 SRLKERIDSLADEFA

-590 IKDETLDVDSFVKM
+590 IKDDTLDVDSFVKM
-604 TAELQKMKEKLK
+604 TAELQKTKEKLK
-616 QLGEEASSK
+616 QLSEEASSK
-625 SKIKASFTKAI
+625 SKIEASFTKAT
-636 RERNDAL
+636 RERNEAL
-643 LSTYNAY
+643 LATYNAY

-658 KNQTELRIEIT
+658 QNQTELKIEIT
-669 FKGDREGFKSQLKN
+669 FKGDREGFKAQLKN
-683 DFKGTGVS
+683 DFKGTGIS
-691 DIKYQAICDA
+691 DIKYQAICDS

-709 EDWIISNGYKLKSIV
+709 EDWIVCDGSKLKGIV

-731 MEDKLRNQ
+731 LEDKLRGQ

-744 GRQVENKVDIYYHGK
+744 NRQVENKVDIYYHGK

-836 VVEFQETKIDVT
+836 VVEFQESRIDVA

>member
-1 MLTSIC
+1 
-7 LCLEN
+7 
-12 NIQNRKRYW
+12 
-21 KRGDGMFETGL
+21 MFESGL
-32 QYVRADFHLHTCKDK
+32 QYVRADFHLHTLKDK
-47 EFIYSGEQNSFI
+47 EFTYSGESTSFVG
-59 NDYVSALK
+59 DYVSALK
-67 EANIN
+67 NASIN
-72 IGVITNHNKF
+72 VGIITNHNKF
-82 DREEYK
+82 DIEEYK

-115 IHTLIVFDPDEWFEN
+115 IHTLIVFNPEEWLEN

-139 TAAFATIP
+139 TAAFATIS
-147 NPENRNTKSIYD
+147 NPENRNTKSIFD
-159 LKNVFEQLNA
+159 LKNVFDQLDA
-169 YGRDYFILFAHVDQ
+169 YGRDYFIVFAHVDQ
-183 NSGLFSECKGG
+183 NSGLFSECRGG

-203 PFRNRVLGLQKSRTR
+203 PFRHRVLGLQKSRTR
-218 DNLTQFE
+218 DNLGKFE
-225 RCCGYLPALVEGSD
+225 KCCGYLPALVEGSD
-239 PKSITD
+239 PKSISD
-245 IGKGDKCTYLKIG
+245 IGKGDRCTYLKIG

-269 QDHRDRVSENIPDS
+269 QDYRDRVSESVPDN

-315 RGSGKSSVLEA
+315 RGGGKSSILEA

-334 AQMDKEYK
+334 AQMDKDYK
-342 DSLVKNVFGSGG
+342 ESLVKNVFGSGG

-364 GKRYAVSRIF
+364 GKHYSVSRIL
-374 GERINIL
+374 GERINVL
-381 DENGNDLN
+381 DETGNDLN
-389 INPISLLDGVQYFGQ
+389 INPISLFDGVQYFGQ
-404 KDLSGSA
+404 KDLSSSA

-421 ISGRIGQR
+421 ISGRIGQP
-429 SNLDSCVNEL
+429 SNLDNCVNEL
-439 IRTVERLLDVSKIPQ
+439 IKTVERLLDVSKIPQ
-454 QMTEVTTSQ
+454 QMTEVTTQQ

-490 DTTKLDAVKIK
+490 DTAKLDAVKNR
-501 IDAISR
+501 IDTILR
-507 DIRNAFS
+507 DIRTAFS
-514 KNAVASNALDGYS
+514 KNSVVSSALDGYS
-527 SEFNKDIFEDV
+527 SDFNKDIFGDV
-538 SRVLSLIDVQLTQ
+538 SIVLSSIDAQLAQ
-551 IGSCIAE
+551 IGSCIVE
-558 IDKQRSGMENII
+558 IEKQRSGMDDLI
-570 SRLKERTDSLADEFA
+570 SRLKERIDSLADEFA

-590 IKDETLDVDSFVKM
+590 IKDDTLDVDSFVKM
-604 TAELQKMKEKLK
+604 TAELQKTKEKLK
-616 QLGEEASSK
+616 QLSEEASSK
-625 SKIKASFTKAI
+625 SKIEASFTKAT
-636 RERNDAL
+636 RERNEAL
-643 LSTYNAY
+643 LATYNAY

-658 KNQTELRIEIT
+658 QNQTELKIEIT
-669 FKGDREGFKSQLKN
+669 FKGDREGFKAQLKN
-683 DFKGTGVS
+683 DFKGTGIS
-691 DIKYQAICDA
+691 DIKYQDICDS

-709 EDWIISNGYKLKSIV
+709 EDWIVCDGSKLKGIV

-731 MEDKLRNQ
+731 LEDKLRGQ

-744 GRQVENKVDIYYHGK
+744 NRQVENKVDIYYHGK

-836 VVEFQETKIDVT
+836 VVEFQESRIDVA

>member
-1 MLTSIC
+1 
-7 LCLEN
+7 
-12 NIQNRKRYW
+12 
-21 KRGDGMFETGL
+21 MFESGL
-32 QYVRADFHLHTCKDK
+32 QYVRADFHLHTLKDK
-47 EFIYSGEQNSFI
+47 EFTYSGESTSFVG
-59 NDYVSALK
+59 DYVSALK
-67 EANIN
+67 NASIN
-72 IGVITNHNKF
+72 VGIITNHNKF
-82 DREEYK
+82 DIEEYK

-115 IHTLIVFDPDEWFEN
+115 IHTLIVFNPEEWLEN

-139 TAAFATIP
+139 TAAFATIS
-147 NPENRNTKSIYD
+147 NPENCNTKSIFD
-159 LKNVFEQLNA
+159 LKNVFDQLDA
-169 YGRDYFILFAHVDQ
+169 YGRDYFIVFAHVDQ
-183 NSGLFSECKGG
+183 NSGLFSECRGG

-203 PFRNRVLGLQKSRTR
+203 PFRHRVLGLQKSRTR
-218 DNLTQFE
+218 DNLGKFE
-225 RCCGYLPALVEGSD
+225 KCCGYLPALVEGSD
-239 PKSITD
+239 PKSISD
-245 IGKGDKCTYLKIG
+245 IGKGDRCTYLKIG

-269 QDHRDRVSENIPDS
+269 QDYRDRVSESVPDN

-315 RGSGKSSVLEA
+315 RGSGKSSILEA
-326 VRYVLGLT
+326 VQYVLGLT
-334 AQMDKEYK
+334 AQMDKDYK
-342 DSLVKNVFGSGG
+342 ESLVKNVFGSGG

-364 GKRYAVSRIF
+364 GKHYSVSRIL
-374 GERINIL
+374 GERINVL
-381 DENGNDLN
+381 DETGNDLN
-389 INPISLLDGVQYFGQ
+389 INPISLFDGVQYFGQ
-404 KDLSGSA
+404 KDLSSSA

-421 ISGRIGQR
+421 ISGRIGQP
-429 SNLDSCVNEL
+429 SNLDNCVNEL
-439 IRTVERLLDVSKIPQ
+439 IKTVERLLDVSKIPQ
-454 QMTEVTTSQ
+454 QMTEVTTQQ

-490 DTTKLDAVKIK
+490 DTAKLDAVKNR
-501 IDAISR
+501 IDTILR
-507 DIRNAFS
+507 DIRTAFS
-514 KNAVASNALDGYS
+514 KNSVVSSALDGYS
-527 SEFNKDIFEDV
+527 SDFNKDIFGDV
-538 SRVLSLIDVQLTQ
+538 SIVLSSIDAQLAQ
-551 IGSCIAE
+551 IGSCIVE
-558 IDKQRSGMENII
+558 IEKQRSGMDDLI
-570 SRLKERTDSLADEFA
+570 SRLKERIDSLADEFA

-590 IKDETLDVDSFVKM
+590 IKDDTLDVDSFVKM
-604 TAELQKMKEKLK
+604 TAELQKTKEKLK
-616 QLGEEASSK
+616 QLSEEASSK
-625 SKIKASFTKAI
+625 SKIEASFTKAT
-636 RERNDAL
+636 RERNEAL
-643 LSTYNAY
+643 LATYNAY

-658 KNQTELRIEIT
+658 QNQTELKIEIT
-669 FKGDREGFKSQLKN
+669 FKGDREGFKAQLKN
-683 DFKGTGVS
+683 DFKGTGIS
-691 DIKYQAICDA
+691 DIKYQAICDS

-709 EDWIISNGYKLKSIV
+709 EDWIVCDGSKLKGIV

-731 MEDKLRNQ
+731 LEDKLRGQ

-744 GRQVENKVDIYYHGK
+744 NRQVENKVDIYYHGK

-836 VVEFQETKIDVT
+836 VVEFQESRIDVA